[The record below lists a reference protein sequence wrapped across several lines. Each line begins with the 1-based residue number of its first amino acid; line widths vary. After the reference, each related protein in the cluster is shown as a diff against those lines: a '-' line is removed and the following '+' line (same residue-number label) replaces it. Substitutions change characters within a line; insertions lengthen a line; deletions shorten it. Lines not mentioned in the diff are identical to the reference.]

1 MACDIRTSAV
11 LQGSFLIP
19 VLLIISCFHGIY
31 SQSSLPGNPII
42 AGDFEKNEG
51 ELVTLSCT
59 SLGGNPLPSVRWF
72 KGTQLVDPGSS
83 PTGKGD
89 GQYTVGS
96 STVTYNNYTF
106 TVSRSDNLV
115 SYICQVE
122 NSQTTAPLTRVW
134 TINIYVPSEQPI
146 ITGPEPAI
154 TTALNAGSS
163 YKYVCTARNGR
174 PAPAIRWKLGTS
186 LSTAIEFHQGIAE
199 NTTTNSD
206 STLSKTSSLNWVPIT
221 DDNGKNLYC
230 QTDQTTAG
238 SGTTQKS
245 TFVSI
250 VVQQVQRTEIPIL
263 SIGSSSYTVQ
273 VGGTVTLACRILSA
287 TPAITTVFWRKLV
300 NGAYTNIIIDNI
312 RFFGGTV
319 SNANLTITNVVL
331 SDQTSYQCSA
341 SNSAGTGNSGATTLT
356 VSGSVSVRVE
366 RQVTSSI
373 SIILDSTY
381 YAVQV
386 GQSVTLQCTVIAT
399 PFQTSITWEVSRNGQ
414 TQPIDIQGN
423 PQKYGGANLTY
434 PSLILKSTEISDSG
448 SYICSAANA
457 GSSKSSDPMALDI
470 TGSAPLVQIDQ
481 DKYPSTS
488 GNTVTLVCDVYSSLT
503 VTDVYWERTV
513 GGQFT
518 RIDVTANPTKYG
530 GVTISSPSLVV
541 RSVTTGDAGQYRC
554 VAVNIAGTGQDET
567 TLEIQGNLPR
577 VTIEKDSY
585 SVNEGNAVTL
595 ACTVLSSTSTS
606 VVDVSWQT
614 IENGVSST
622 LNVNDPSKYAGA
634 SVSNPSLTIFNADSN
649 DNGQYRCTATNTVG
663 TGESAITTLKVI
675 AKPTFRITQDSYTVN
690 YGSNVTLQV
699 TISSPD
705 APILAI
711 NWQHTTTAGA
721 TNYVLVGNGKY
732 DGATVGS
739 PSLRVLSSTFDDE
752 GTYRCLV
759 TSSAGSTTSGP
770 ISLTVIGNVPSV
782 VIGSGSAVVY
792 GGSVTI
798 TCSISSNPIA
808 QTMYWQKTVG
818 GVSTTMDI
826 ASNPRFQGGTLTNP
840 SLTITSVTLDDRGE
854 YRCFATNIVGTG
866 QSGAAVLDVTGD
878 VPTVTTGSGST
889 VYIGDDA
896 TVTCL
901 VSGTPP
907 ATAVSWQYTT
917 NSNTTT
923 INLSNT
929 AKYSGGSIG
938 TPSLTIFNVSKAD
951 EGSYRCQATNIIGTG
966 QSVTSA
972 FLSVIGSVPVAII
985 GPDIS
990 VTVGDRA
997 TISCSVTGY
1006 PLSTAISWLKIANGV
1021 RTNVDVSQARFSG
1034 GTVSVPSLTITSVET
1049 SDEGDY
1055 QCSATNILGTS
1066 QSGTAYLDVLGSI
1079 PSVQIPSSSYSVAY
1093 GSQIRL
1099 QCVVNSIPPA
1109 TSIEWRKTY
1118 QGVTTTINFGQS
1130 KYSGGTITDPSLR
1143 IFNADLSDEASYV
1156 CSATNIVGTG
1166 SSRDITLSVVVSL
1179 PTVQVGSSTYS
1190 GISGSSV
1197 TLVCSIISSNPS
1209 ATSVKWEKDVNGVR
1223 TDVTTLMASRI
1234 SGGSVNQPS
1243 LTISSLTGSDSGTY
1257 YCSAANAVGTG
1268 ASSAT
1273 TLTVQNRP
1281 TIILPAFTYN
1291 ANFGQDVTLQCNVT
1305 SVSTLTQVTW
1315 RKYINGSPNVLVVSG
1330 SAHYSGGNTIIPS
1343 LTIHTLSFSDSGNY
1357 DCSATNIAGTSTSSQ
1372 MTLNVIGTVPS
1383 VNIQSTTYSVTYGGT
1398 VTLECVVNSSP
1409 FQTSVEWQRIAN
1421 GVSTTIDVTQ
1431 EPRYSGGTV
1440 NSPSLI
1446 ISGAVSGDAGVYVC
1460 SATNDAG
1467 KGVSGQTVLTV
1478 QGSMPSVSIP
1488 QSTYNVNFG
1497 DPITIPCNVTA
1508 VPIATNVSWV
1518 KTSNGVTVTVDLT
1531 SQPSKYSGSTVS
1543 NPNLTISSTDLTDE
1557 GNYVCS
1563 ASNIVGTGSSNAAF
1577 LDVIGDVPSVSVSQT
1592 SYSIFVGSSVTMNCF
1607 VSGNPAVSFVYWS
1620 VTRNGFTQTAQDARY
1635 SNGNVNNPSLTISNA
1650 RQSDSGVFVCV
1661 AQNSAGT
1668 TNSSAISLTV
1678 SGTTP
1683 NVQIAQASYSVNLGG
1698 AVELVCIVSADPPVS
1713 SIAWTR
1719 TVNGVTTTVNIGSLA
1734 RYTGGTVSNPS
1745 LTILNAQVSDE
1756 GSYVCSAQ
1764 SSAGTG
1770 QSGSTTLSVVGSI
1783 PLVTIPQSA
1792 YTVNQGSSIVIPCSV
1807 TSDLGVNSVSWQR
1820 SRNSLMENLDI
1831 ASVARYS
1838 GGTVATPSL
1847 TISNAQLED
1856 EGNYRCLASNTVGS
1870 GQSGLA
1876 FLDVVGNIP
1885 SVTVPQSIYSVQNS
1899 DPVTLTCVVSANP
1912 SATSVT
1918 WYRVTNS
1925 GLEPIVVG
1933 SSSKYS
1939 GGSVATPSLTLSSA
1953 VDSDQGTYRCTA
1965 TNTAG
1970 TGSSANVVLN
1980 VEGSLPSVSI
1990 PLSSYS
1996 VNFGD
2001 SVTIPCSV
2009 SANPSATGVFWE
2021 RVSQSGVPSTISL
2034 VPSKYSGGTLLSP
2047 DLVISNTDTTDQGF
2061 YRCLATNSV
2070 GTSTSDS
2077 AFLAV
2082 IGSTPTVTMGQSSYS
2097 VFTNGDVTLS
2107 CSVSANP
2114 SATISWTFTSNT
2126 GGVTQ
2131 ITTSSSKYSLS
2142 SSTTAS
2148 SLTVRSANSNDQ
2160 GSYVCSATNSVGTG
2174 QATAT
2179 LVVSG
2184 SLPTLTLQ
2192 STHSAITGN
2201 DIVMTC
2207 SVSANPAVSS
2217 VSWQFQSSSSFV
2229 FTTITSSSKYSISS
2243 TTGTSS
2249 LTVRSVA
2256 SSDNGQY
2263 RCQATN
2269 QVGTSQSTTTLTV
2282 SGSVPT
2288 VNIPQ
2293 NSYSSVTGQDVQIP
2307 CSVSANPSASIS
2319 WTFTSTTQSQ
2329 TSITSS
2335 TSKYTFNPS
2344 STDGTLRVRAT
2355 SSSDSGTYRCQA
2367 TNAVG
2372 TSSDSATLSV
2382 TGTPPSVNF
2391 GSSTYSVVTGQS
2403 TQLSC
2408 FVSATPS
2415 ATAIT
2420 WTFQSNTGG
2429 GTVTIT
2435 SSSSGYSLSTASSFT
2450 QSTLTVLSAQSGNGG
2465 TYTCTATNLVGTRS
2479 ASASLSVSGS
2489 LPSVNIPN
2497 NIYSSTTGQDVSIPC
2512 SVSASPSAT
2521 ISWIF
2526 ISNSQSQITISSSS
2540 SKYTFNP
2547 TSTDGTLTVRA
2558 TSSSDSG
2565 TYRCQATNAVGTSS
2579 DTATLSVTGSV
2590 PSVNFGSSTYTV
2602 VTGQS
2607 TQLSCFVSATPS
2619 ATAITWTF
2627 QSNTGGGTV
2636 TITSS
2641 SSGYSLSTTSSFTQ
2655 STLTVLSAQSGNGGT
2670 YTCTATNLVGTRS
2683 ASASLSVSGSLPSVT
2698 IPNNL
2703 YTAITGQDVSI
2714 PCSVSASPSAT
2725 VSWIF
2730 ISNSQSQITISSSSS
2745 KYTFNPTST
2754 DGTLTV
2760 RATSS
2765 SDSGTY
2771 RCQATNAVGTSSDT
2785 ATLSVSGS
2793 LPTVTITQSSYS
2805 VITGSNQQISCFV
2818 NANPTATSITWTFR
2832 SSTSG
2837 STVTIT
2843 SSTSGY
2849 SIVTSSTSQS
2859 TLTVLAADNNDEGT
2873 YTCQATNQV
2882 GNGSDSAFLDVT
2894 GSLPSVNI
2902 QQNTYSS
2909 VSGQDVTISCVVTA
2923 NPSATISWTFIS
2935 TGNSQT
2941 QITTSTAKYSLT
2953 TSSAGS
2959 TLVIRTSNSGDSGT
2973 YRCSATNSVG
2983 SNADTATLTV
2993 SGSLPVVNIPST
3005 IYTAVTGQDA
3015 TIPCSVSANPAV
3027 TSFSWTFISSSN
3039 SQTMITQSTSKYT
3052 LSTASSNLTIIV
3064 RSTTSAD
3071 SGTYRCSATNAE
3083 GTASDQTSLSISGS
3097 RPVVDIA
3104 QNSYTAITGNNV
3116 VIPCTVSASPAATS
3130 VSWTFTSGSGSE
3142 TTISTSSAKY
3152 TVSNSVNFPQLTILS
3167 VVPSDSG
3174 TYRCS
3179 ATNVVGTNFDTTSLS
3194 VTGSRPVV
3202 TIASSNYNVVIG
3214 NSITL
3219 PCTISASPSV
3229 TATSWLFTSNSNTQI
3244 QITASNVKYTV
3255 SSAGGFYNLTVNSAT
3270 SSDAGVYECRATN
3283 AINTST
3289 DSARLDVSGSIPVVT
3304 LPVISYQ
3311 QTYGQNVTI
3320 QCSVTATPAITS
3332 VLWQRLV
3339 NGNYVDIT
3347 TQSSTKYY
3355 GGTLTN
3361 YALTITNLVFTDN
3374 GEYRC
3379 TATNQV
3385 GRGVSANRANLQ
3397 VLGTKPSVVAP
3408 HNSYTAVIGT
3418 NVSLACVVS
3427 VTTTDPPVLSV
3438 DWKKATPSGAGVINV
3453 SGSPKYSGS
3462 TTASPSL
3469 FIQNLDIHDNGN
3481 YSCLAT
3487 NAAGTSESDPMV
3499 LTVTG
3504 SAPTPNIPLTTY
3516 SVLIGNNVEIPC
3528 SVSATPAVTSV
3539 QWQFTSNSGNTITIT
3554 QSTSKYTVGSDM
3566 SAPNLTVNSA
3576 ALSDAGS
3583 YACSATNIVGTGS
3596 DTATLTI
3603 TGIIPNVTIPDTS
3616 LSVQKRQNIT
3626 ITCNITDALPKET
3639 SVLWEFRANQ
3649 GDSGTIIS
3657 IDANPTKYLGGSVA
3671 VPSLTILSVAAADE
3685 GYYTCVASNVFGEG
3699 RSELAFLE
3707 ATGNAATV
3715 TVSPASQAVIQKN
3728 TATITCTINNANPAV
3743 IEVTWEKVSS
3753 GVTTPVTV
3761 TGRFNGSTPAF
3772 PDLVI
3777 SDLQP
3782 SDAGTYYCSARNAI
3796 GTTKSSLGSVLQVT
3810 GAMPSNVQISGS
3822 TSRTVTL
3829 GGSLTL
3835 QCSALGD
3842 PSPTLTWFF
3851 RSSNANAVQVG
3862 TGTTYGITNAQRTN
3876 GGTYICRAT
3885 NSLGSLDSNGVNVD
3899 VQYAPL
3905 DVRTEAQKQ
3914 VSATVGSTVTLVC
3927 EVDSN
3932 PSASYQWYRS
3942 NVQVSSQK
3950 EYTFSLSS
3958 LALLGS
3964 YTCRASNSLGTQDL
3978 RFTVSQA
3985 VSGNTGAS
3993 TVSTG
3998 LSTGE
4003 IAAIVLAVLLLL
4015 ILIIIIIICCLTH
4028 GACGVICGKKQDV
4041 KGRVEPTKEKEVYR
4055 ETQKEVII
4063 PRFHEESIK
4072 GKSYRAPARA
4082 GSYRSFPPHA
4092 AKYRQPSA
4100 VSRKDV
4106 DVRVQNGGF
4115 RRENDYEIVRYE
4127 TVPAAPPISTQYIT
4141 ESPRPHHLPALSYT
4155 YEDVEKKRKKR
4166 RKKKKHHHRR
4176 HHGDTEEVV
4185 VETVRSASPVRI
4197 VHEPVE
4203 EVEVVRSASPTRYV
4217 TEEGN
4222 DMVVER
4228 VVRSRSASPTRII
4241 RTEAEHPT
4249 VVERVIRAPSPSRV
4263 YRQEIDEP
4271 VIIET
4276 RRSSSR
4282 SPQRYRQ
4289 ENDEEMIIEQRRS
4302 PSTRRRHEEN
4312 YITEERYST
4321 GDDGDLRAV
4330 NGVVY
4335 REAPSRHS
4343 GGQYTT
4349 HSSSERRSR
4358 SRSGR
4363 RDRGSDDDLE
4373 VVYGKEYV
4381 VER

>member
-1 MACDIRTSAV
+1 MACDIRTLAV

-19 VLLIISCFHGIY
+19 VLFIISCFHGIY
-31 SQSSLPGNPII
+31 SQSSGLPGNPLI
-42 AGDFEKNEG
+42 AGEFEKNEG

-72 KGTQLVDPGSS
+72 KGTQLVDAGSS
-83 PTGKGD
+83 PTGYGD

-115 SYICQVE
+115 NYVCQVE

-134 TINIYVPSEQPI
+134 TISIYVPSEQPI

-154 TTALNAGSS
+154 TTALNAGST

-174 PAPAIRWKLGTS
+174 PAPVIRWKLGTS

-206 STLSKTSSLNWVPIT
+206 STLSKTSSLSWVPIT

-250 VVQQVQRTEIPIL
+250 VVQQIPIL

-273 VGGTVTLACRILSA
+273 VGGTVTLACSVLSA

-300 NGAYTNIIIDNI
+300 NGAYTNINIDNI

-356 VSGSVSVRVE
+356 VS
-366 RQVTSSI
+366 
-373 SIILDSTY
+373 
-381 YAVQV
+381 
-386 GQSVTLQCTVIAT
+386 
-399 PFQTSITWEVSRNGQ
+399 
-414 TQPIDIQGN
+414 
-423 PQKYGGANLTY
+423 
-434 PSLILKSTEISDSG
+434 
-448 SYICSAANA
+448 
-457 GSSKSSDPMALDI
+457 
-470 TGSAPLVQIDQ
+470 GSAPLVQIDQ

-585 SVNEGNAVTL
+585 SVNEGNTVTL

-606 VVDVSWQT
+606 VVNVSWQT

-818 GVSTTMDI
+818 GVSTTLDI

-866 QSGAAVLDVTGD
+866 QSGAAVLEVTGD

-896 TVTCL
+896 TITCL

-929 AKYSGGSIG
+929 AKYSGGSIR

-1021 RTNVDVSQARFSG
+1021 RTNVDVSQARVSG

-1156 CSATNIVGTG
+1156 CSATNIVGSG

-1223 TDVTTLMASRI
+1223 TDVTTVMASRI

-1478 QGSMPSVSIP
+1478 QGNLPQVRIAQSQYSILYGGSVYMECTVENAVPPVTSLRWYKGPTQNNFNSSVDVTASRFSGGTRDNPSLNITNALPLDEGYYACNATNLVGSAFASTFLDVYGDFPSITLLNTSYSVMVGSSVTIACDYSSSPAPNSITWQRIQNAHSTIINVLDSRYGGGTVITPYLTIHATLLSDAGVYTCSVTNQVGTSTSNPIFLFVNGSMPSVSIP

-1620 VTRNGFTQTAQDARY
+1620 VTRNGFTQTAQDVRY

-1678 SGTTP
+1678 S
-1683 NVQIAQASYSVNLGG
+1683 
-1698 AVELVCIVSADPPVS
+1698 
-1713 SIAWTR
+1713 
-1719 TVNGVTTTVNIGSLA
+1719 
-1734 RYTGGTVSNPS
+1734 
-1745 LTILNAQVSDE
+1745 
-1756 GSYVCSAQ
+1756 
-1764 SSAGTG
+1764 
-1770 QSGSTTLSVVGSI
+1770 
-1783 PLVTIPQSA
+1783 
-1792 YTVNQGSSIVIPCSV
+1792 
-1807 TSDLGVNSVSWQR
+1807 
-1820 SRNSLMENLDI
+1820 
-1831 ASVARYS
+1831 
-1838 GGTVATPSL
+1838 
-1847 TISNAQLED
+1847 
-1856 EGNYRCLASNTVGS
+1856 
-1870 GQSGLA
+1870 
-1876 FLDVVGNIP
+1876 
-1885 SVTVPQSIYSVQNS
+1885 
-1899 DPVTLTCVVSANP
+1899 
-1912 SATSVT
+1912 
-1918 WYRVTNS
+1918 
-1925 GLEPIVVG
+1925 
-1933 SSSKYS
+1933 
-1939 GGSVATPSLTLSSA
+1939 
-1953 VDSDQGTYRCTA
+1953 
-1965 TNTAG
+1965 
-1970 TGSSANVVLN
+1970 
-1980 VEGSLPSVSI
+1980 
-1990 PLSSYS
+1990 
-1996 VNFGD
+1996 
-2001 SVTIPCSV
+2001 
-2009 SANPSATGVFWE
+2009 
-2021 RVSQSGVPSTISL
+2021 
-2034 VPSKYSGGTLLSP
+2034 
-2047 DLVISNTDTTDQGF
+2047 
-2061 YRCLATNSV
+2061 
-2070 GTSTSDS
+2070 
-2077 AFLAV
+2077 
-2082 IGSTPTVTMGQSSYS
+2082 GSTPTVTMGQSSYS

-2217 VSWQFQSSSSFV
+2217 VSWQFQSSSSFS

-2435 SSSSGYSLSTASSFT
+2435 SSSSGYSLSTSSSFT
-2450 QSTLTVLSAQSGNGG
+2450 QSTLTVLSAQNGNGG

-2521 ISWIF
+2521 ISWTF

-2725 VSWIF
+2725 ISWIF

-2894 GSLPSVNI
+2894 GS
-2902 QQNTYSS
+2902 
-2909 VSGQDVTISCVVTA
+2909 
-2923 NPSATISWTFIS
+2923 
-2935 TGNSQT
+2935 
-2941 QITTSTAKYSLT
+2941 
-2953 TSSAGS
+2953 
-2959 TLVIRTSNSGDSGT
+2959 
-2973 YRCSATNSVG
+2973 
-2983 SNADTATLTV
+2983 
-2993 SGSLPVVNIPST
+2993 
-3005 IYTAVTGQDA
+3005 
-3015 TIPCSVSANPAV
+3015 
-3027 TSFSWTFISSSN
+3027 
-3039 SQTMITQSTSKYT
+3039 
-3052 LSTASSNLTIIV
+3052 
-3064 RSTTSAD
+3064 
-3071 SGTYRCSATNAE
+3071 
-3083 GTASDQTSLSISGS
+3083 
-3097 RPVVDIA
+3097 
-3104 QNSYTAITGNNV
+3104 
-3116 VIPCTVSASPAATS
+3116 
-3130 VSWTFTSGSGSE
+3130 
-3142 TTISTSSAKY
+3142 
-3152 TVSNSVNFPQLTILS
+3152 
-3167 VVPSDSG
+3167 
-3174 TYRCS
+3174 
-3179 ATNVVGTNFDTTSLS
+3179 
-3194 VTGSRPVV
+3194 
-3202 TIASSNYNVVIG
+3202 
-3214 NSITL
+3214 
-3219 PCTISASPSV
+3219 
-3229 TATSWLFTSNSNTQI
+3229 
-3244 QITASNVKYTV
+3244 
-3255 SSAGGFYNLTVNSAT
+3255 
-3270 SSDAGVYECRATN
+3270 
-3283 AINTST
+3283 
-3289 DSARLDVSGSIPVVT
+3289 IPVVT

-3385 GRGVSANRANLQ
+3385 GRGISANRASLQ

-3487 NAAGTSESDPMV
+3487 NAAGTSESNPMV

-3796 GTTKSSLGSVLQVT
+3796 GTIKSSPGSVLQVT
-3810 GAMPSNVQISGS
+3810 GAVPSNVQISGS

-3914 VSATVGSTVTLVC
+3914 VSASVGSTVTLVC

-3993 TVSTG
+3993 TVSSG

-4228 VVRSRSASPTRII
+4228 VIRSRSASPTRII

-4249 VVERVIRAPSPSRV
+4249 QVVERVIRAPSPSRV

-4271 VIIET
+4271 VDYPPSPHRRRYGYYDDERIIET

-4289 ENDEEMIIEQRRS
+4289 ENEEEMIIEQRRS

-4349 HSSSERRSR
+4349 HSSGERRSR

>member
-1678 SGTTP
+1678 S
-1683 NVQIAQASYSVNLGG
+1683 
-1698 AVELVCIVSADPPVS
+1698 
-1713 SIAWTR
+1713 
-1719 TVNGVTTTVNIGSLA
+1719 
-1734 RYTGGTVSNPS
+1734 
-1745 LTILNAQVSDE
+1745 
-1756 GSYVCSAQ
+1756 
-1764 SSAGTG
+1764 
-1770 QSGSTTLSVVGSI
+1770 
-1783 PLVTIPQSA
+1783 
-1792 YTVNQGSSIVIPCSV
+1792 
-1807 TSDLGVNSVSWQR
+1807 
-1820 SRNSLMENLDI
+1820 
-1831 ASVARYS
+1831 
-1838 GGTVATPSL
+1838 
-1847 TISNAQLED
+1847 
-1856 EGNYRCLASNTVGS
+1856 
-1870 GQSGLA
+1870 
-1876 FLDVVGNIP
+1876 
-1885 SVTVPQSIYSVQNS
+1885 
-1899 DPVTLTCVVSANP
+1899 
-1912 SATSVT
+1912 
-1918 WYRVTNS
+1918 
-1925 GLEPIVVG
+1925 
-1933 SSSKYS
+1933 
-1939 GGSVATPSLTLSSA
+1939 
-1953 VDSDQGTYRCTA
+1953 
-1965 TNTAG
+1965 
-1970 TGSSANVVLN
+1970 
-1980 VEGSLPSVSI
+1980 
-1990 PLSSYS
+1990 
-1996 VNFGD
+1996 
-2001 SVTIPCSV
+2001 
-2009 SANPSATGVFWE
+2009 
-2021 RVSQSGVPSTISL
+2021 
-2034 VPSKYSGGTLLSP
+2034 
-2047 DLVISNTDTTDQGF
+2047 
-2061 YRCLATNSV
+2061 
-2070 GTSTSDS
+2070 
-2077 AFLAV
+2077 
-2082 IGSTPTVTMGQSSYS
+2082 GSTPTVTMGQSSYS

-4249 VVERVIRAPSPSRV
+4249 QVVERVIRAPSPSRV

-4271 VIIET
+4271 VDYPPSPDRRRYGYYDDERIIET

>member
-1 MACDIRTSAV
+1 MACDIRTLAV

-19 VLLIISCFHGIY
+19 VLFIISCFHGIY
-31 SQSSLPGNPII
+31 SQSSGLPGNPLI
-42 AGDFEKNEG
+42 AGEFEKNEG

-72 KGTQLVDPGSS
+72 KGTQLVDAGSS
-83 PTGKGD
+83 PTGYGD

-115 SYICQVE
+115 NYVCQVE

-134 TINIYVPSEQPI
+134 TISIYVPSEQPI

-154 TTALNAGSS
+154 TTALNAGST

-174 PAPAIRWKLGTS
+174 PAPVIRWKLGTS

-206 STLSKTSSLNWVPIT
+206 STLSKTSSLSWVPIT

-250 VVQQVQRTEIPIL
+250 VVQQIPIL

-273 VGGTVTLACRILSA
+273 VGGTVTLACSVLSA

-300 NGAYTNIIIDNI
+300 NGAYTNINIDNI

-356 VSGSVSVRVE
+356 VS
-366 RQVTSSI
+366 
-373 SIILDSTY
+373 
-381 YAVQV
+381 
-386 GQSVTLQCTVIAT
+386 
-399 PFQTSITWEVSRNGQ
+399 
-414 TQPIDIQGN
+414 
-423 PQKYGGANLTY
+423 
-434 PSLILKSTEISDSG
+434 
-448 SYICSAANA
+448 
-457 GSSKSSDPMALDI
+457 
-470 TGSAPLVQIDQ
+470 GSAPLVQIDQ

-585 SVNEGNAVTL
+585 SVNEGNTVTL

-606 VVDVSWQT
+606 VVNVSWQT

-818 GVSTTMDI
+818 GVSTTLDI

-866 QSGAAVLDVTGD
+866 QSGAAVLEVTGD

-896 TVTCL
+896 TITCL

-929 AKYSGGSIG
+929 AKYSGGSIR

-1021 RTNVDVSQARFSG
+1021 RTNVDVSQARVSG

-1156 CSATNIVGTG
+1156 CSATNIVGSG

-1223 TDVTTLMASRI
+1223 TDVTTVMASRI

-1478 QGSMPSVSIP
+1478 QGNLPQVRIAQSQYSILYGGSVYMECTVENAVPPVTSLRWYKGPTQNNFNSSVDVTASRFSGGTRDNPSLNITNALPLDEGYYACNATNLVGSAFASTFLDVYGDFPSITLLNTSYSVMVGSSVTIACDYSSSPAPNSITWQRIQNAHSTIINVLDSRYGGGTVITPYLTIHATLLSDAGVYTCSVTNQVGTSTSNPIFLFVNGSMPSVSIP

-1620 VTRNGFTQTAQDARY
+1620 VTRNGFTQTAQDVRY

-1678 SGTTP
+1678 S
-1683 NVQIAQASYSVNLGG
+1683 
-1698 AVELVCIVSADPPVS
+1698 
-1713 SIAWTR
+1713 
-1719 TVNGVTTTVNIGSLA
+1719 
-1734 RYTGGTVSNPS
+1734 
-1745 LTILNAQVSDE
+1745 
-1756 GSYVCSAQ
+1756 
-1764 SSAGTG
+1764 
-1770 QSGSTTLSVVGSI
+1770 
-1783 PLVTIPQSA
+1783 
-1792 YTVNQGSSIVIPCSV
+1792 
-1807 TSDLGVNSVSWQR
+1807 
-1820 SRNSLMENLDI
+1820 
-1831 ASVARYS
+1831 
-1838 GGTVATPSL
+1838 
-1847 TISNAQLED
+1847 
-1856 EGNYRCLASNTVGS
+1856 
-1870 GQSGLA
+1870 
-1876 FLDVVGNIP
+1876 
-1885 SVTVPQSIYSVQNS
+1885 
-1899 DPVTLTCVVSANP
+1899 
-1912 SATSVT
+1912 
-1918 WYRVTNS
+1918 
-1925 GLEPIVVG
+1925 
-1933 SSSKYS
+1933 
-1939 GGSVATPSLTLSSA
+1939 
-1953 VDSDQGTYRCTA
+1953 
-1965 TNTAG
+1965 
-1970 TGSSANVVLN
+1970 
-1980 VEGSLPSVSI
+1980 
-1990 PLSSYS
+1990 
-1996 VNFGD
+1996 
-2001 SVTIPCSV
+2001 
-2009 SANPSATGVFWE
+2009 
-2021 RVSQSGVPSTISL
+2021 
-2034 VPSKYSGGTLLSP
+2034 
-2047 DLVISNTDTTDQGF
+2047 
-2061 YRCLATNSV
+2061 
-2070 GTSTSDS
+2070 
-2077 AFLAV
+2077 
-2082 IGSTPTVTMGQSSYS
+2082 GSTPTVTMGQSSYS

-2217 VSWQFQSSSSFV
+2217 VSWQFQSSSSFS

-2435 SSSSGYSLSTASSFT
+2435 SSSSGYSLSTSSSFT
-2450 QSTLTVLSAQSGNGG
+2450 QSTLTVLSAQNGNGG

-2521 ISWIF
+2521 ISWTF

-2725 VSWIF
+2725 ISWIF

-2959 TLVIRTSNSGDSGT
+2959 TLVIRTSNSADSGT

-3202 TIASSNYNVVIG
+3202 TIPSSNYNVVIG

-3283 AINTST
+3283 AIDTST

-3385 GRGVSANRANLQ
+3385 GRGISANRASLQ

-3487 NAAGTSESDPMV
+3487 NAAGTSESNPMV

-3796 GTTKSSLGSVLQVT
+3796 GTIKSSPGSVLQVT
-3810 GAMPSNVQISGS
+3810 GAVPSNVQISGS

-3914 VSATVGSTVTLVC
+3914 VSASVGSTVTLVC

-3993 TVSTG
+3993 TVSSG

-4228 VVRSRSASPTRII
+4228 VIRSRSASPTRII

-4271 VIIET
+4271 VDYPPSPHRRRYGYYDDERIIET

-4289 ENDEEMIIEQRRS
+4289 ENEEEMIIEQRRS

-4349 HSSSERRSR
+4349 HSSGERRSR

>member
-1 MACDIRTSAV
+1 MACDIRTLAV

-19 VLLIISCFHGIY
+19 VLFIISCFHGIY
-31 SQSSLPGNPII
+31 SQSSGLPGNPLI
-42 AGDFEKNEG
+42 AGEFEKNEG

-72 KGTQLVDPGSS
+72 KGTQLVDAGSS
-83 PTGKGD
+83 PTGYGD

-115 SYICQVE
+115 NYVCQVE

-134 TINIYVPSEQPI
+134 TISIYVPSEQPI

-154 TTALNAGSS
+154 TTALNAGST

-174 PAPAIRWKLGTS
+174 PAPVIRWKLGTS

-206 STLSKTSSLNWVPIT
+206 STLSKTSSLSWVPIT

-250 VVQQVQRTEIPIL
+250 VVQQIPIL

-273 VGGTVTLACRILSA
+273 VGGTVTLACSVLSA

-300 NGAYTNIIIDNI
+300 NGAYTNINIDNI

-356 VSGSVSVRVE
+356 VS
-366 RQVTSSI
+366 
-373 SIILDSTY
+373 
-381 YAVQV
+381 
-386 GQSVTLQCTVIAT
+386 
-399 PFQTSITWEVSRNGQ
+399 
-414 TQPIDIQGN
+414 
-423 PQKYGGANLTY
+423 
-434 PSLILKSTEISDSG
+434 
-448 SYICSAANA
+448 
-457 GSSKSSDPMALDI
+457 
-470 TGSAPLVQIDQ
+470 GSAPLVQIDQ

-585 SVNEGNAVTL
+585 SVNEGNTVTL

-606 VVDVSWQT
+606 VVNVSWQT

-818 GVSTTMDI
+818 GVSTTLDI

-866 QSGAAVLDVTGD
+866 QSGAAVLEVTGD

-896 TVTCL
+896 TITCL

-929 AKYSGGSIG
+929 AKYSGGSIR

-1021 RTNVDVSQARFSG
+1021 RTNVDVSQARVSG

-1156 CSATNIVGTG
+1156 CSATNIVGSG

-1223 TDVTTLMASRI
+1223 TDVTTVMASRI

-1478 QGSMPSVSIP
+1478 QGNLPQVRIAQSQYSILYGGSVYMECTVENAVPPVTSLRWYKGPTQNNFNSSVDVTASRFSGGTRDNPSLNITNALPLDEGYYACNATNLVGSAFASTFLDVYGDFPSITLLNTSYSVMVGSSVTIACDYSSSPAPNSITWQRIQNAHSTIINVLDSRYGGGTVITPYLTIHATLLSDAGVYTCSVTNQVGTSTSNPIFLFVNGSMPSVSIP

-1620 VTRNGFTQTAQDARY
+1620 VTRNGFTQTAQDVRY

-1678 SGTTP
+1678 S
-1683 NVQIAQASYSVNLGG
+1683 
-1698 AVELVCIVSADPPVS
+1698 
-1713 SIAWTR
+1713 
-1719 TVNGVTTTVNIGSLA
+1719 
-1734 RYTGGTVSNPS
+1734 
-1745 LTILNAQVSDE
+1745 
-1756 GSYVCSAQ
+1756 
-1764 SSAGTG
+1764 
-1770 QSGSTTLSVVGSI
+1770 
-1783 PLVTIPQSA
+1783 
-1792 YTVNQGSSIVIPCSV
+1792 
-1807 TSDLGVNSVSWQR
+1807 
-1820 SRNSLMENLDI
+1820 
-1831 ASVARYS
+1831 
-1838 GGTVATPSL
+1838 
-1847 TISNAQLED
+1847 
-1856 EGNYRCLASNTVGS
+1856 
-1870 GQSGLA
+1870 
-1876 FLDVVGNIP
+1876 
-1885 SVTVPQSIYSVQNS
+1885 
-1899 DPVTLTCVVSANP
+1899 
-1912 SATSVT
+1912 
-1918 WYRVTNS
+1918 
-1925 GLEPIVVG
+1925 
-1933 SSSKYS
+1933 
-1939 GGSVATPSLTLSSA
+1939 
-1953 VDSDQGTYRCTA
+1953 
-1965 TNTAG
+1965 
-1970 TGSSANVVLN
+1970 
-1980 VEGSLPSVSI
+1980 
-1990 PLSSYS
+1990 
-1996 VNFGD
+1996 
-2001 SVTIPCSV
+2001 
-2009 SANPSATGVFWE
+2009 
-2021 RVSQSGVPSTISL
+2021 
-2034 VPSKYSGGTLLSP
+2034 
-2047 DLVISNTDTTDQGF
+2047 
-2061 YRCLATNSV
+2061 
-2070 GTSTSDS
+2070 
-2077 AFLAV
+2077 
-2082 IGSTPTVTMGQSSYS
+2082 GSTPTVTMGQSSYS

-2217 VSWQFQSSSSFV
+2217 VSWQFQSSSSFS

-2435 SSSSGYSLSTASSFT
+2435 SSSSGYSLSTSSSFT
-2450 QSTLTVLSAQSGNGG
+2450 QSTLTVLSAQNGNGG

-2521 ISWIF
+2521 ISWTF

-2725 VSWIF
+2725 ISWIF

-2959 TLVIRTSNSGDSGT
+2959 TLVIRTSNSADSGT

-3202 TIASSNYNVVIG
+3202 TIPSSNYNVVIG

-3283 AINTST
+3283 AIDTST

-3385 GRGVSANRANLQ
+3385 GRGISANRASLQ

-3487 NAAGTSESDPMV
+3487 NAAGTSESNPMV

-3796 GTTKSSLGSVLQVT
+3796 GTIKSSPGSVLQVT
-3810 GAMPSNVQISGS
+3810 GAVPSNVQISGS

-3914 VSATVGSTVTLVC
+3914 VSASVGSTVTLVC

-3993 TVSTG
+3993 TVSSG

-4228 VVRSRSASPTRII
+4228 VIRSRSASPTRII

-4249 VVERVIRAPSPSRV
+4249 QVVERVIRAPSPSRV

-4289 ENDEEMIIEQRRS
+4289 ENEEEMIIEQRRS

-4349 HSSSERRSR
+4349 HSSGERRSR

>member
-1 MACDIRTSAV
+1 MACDIRTLAV

-19 VLLIISCFHGIY
+19 VLFIISCFHGIY
-31 SQSSLPGNPII
+31 SQSSGLPGNPLI
-42 AGDFEKNEG
+42 AGEFEKNEG

-72 KGTQLVDPGSS
+72 KGTQLVDAGSS
-83 PTGKGD
+83 PTGYGD

-115 SYICQVE
+115 NYVCQVE

-134 TINIYVPSEQPI
+134 TISIYVPSEQPI

-154 TTALNAGSS
+154 TTALNAGST

-174 PAPAIRWKLGTS
+174 PAPVIRWKLGTS

-206 STLSKTSSLNWVPIT
+206 STLSKTSSLSWVPIT

-250 VVQQVQRTEIPIL
+250 VVQQIPIL

-273 VGGTVTLACRILSA
+273 VGGTVTLACSVLSA

-300 NGAYTNIIIDNI
+300 NGAYTNINIDNI

-356 VSGSVSVRVE
+356 VS
-366 RQVTSSI
+366 
-373 SIILDSTY
+373 
-381 YAVQV
+381 
-386 GQSVTLQCTVIAT
+386 
-399 PFQTSITWEVSRNGQ
+399 
-414 TQPIDIQGN
+414 
-423 PQKYGGANLTY
+423 
-434 PSLILKSTEISDSG
+434 
-448 SYICSAANA
+448 
-457 GSSKSSDPMALDI
+457 
-470 TGSAPLVQIDQ
+470 GSAPLVQIDQ

-585 SVNEGNAVTL
+585 SVNEGNTVTL

-606 VVDVSWQT
+606 VVNVSWQT

-818 GVSTTMDI
+818 GVSTTLDI

-866 QSGAAVLDVTGD
+866 QSGAAVLEVTGD

-896 TVTCL
+896 TITCL

-929 AKYSGGSIG
+929 AKYSGGSIR

-1021 RTNVDVSQARFSG
+1021 RTNVDVSQARVSG

-1156 CSATNIVGTG
+1156 CSATNIVGSG

-1223 TDVTTLMASRI
+1223 TDVTTVMASRI

-1478 QGSMPSVSIP
+1478 QG
-1488 QSTYNVNFG
+1488 N
-1497 DPITIPCNVTA
+1497 
-1508 VPIATNVSWV
+1508 
-1518 KTSNGVTVTVDLT
+1518 
-1531 SQPSKYSGSTVS
+1531 
-1543 NPNLTISSTDLTDE
+1543 
-1557 GNYVCS
+1557 
-1563 ASNIVGTGSSNAAF
+1563 
-1577 LDVIGDVPSVSVSQT
+1577 VPSVSVSQT

-1620 VTRNGFTQTAQDARY
+1620 VTRNGFTQTAQDVRY

-1678 SGTTP
+1678 S
-1683 NVQIAQASYSVNLGG
+1683 
-1698 AVELVCIVSADPPVS
+1698 
-1713 SIAWTR
+1713 
-1719 TVNGVTTTVNIGSLA
+1719 
-1734 RYTGGTVSNPS
+1734 
-1745 LTILNAQVSDE
+1745 
-1756 GSYVCSAQ
+1756 
-1764 SSAGTG
+1764 
-1770 QSGSTTLSVVGSI
+1770 
-1783 PLVTIPQSA
+1783 
-1792 YTVNQGSSIVIPCSV
+1792 
-1807 TSDLGVNSVSWQR
+1807 
-1820 SRNSLMENLDI
+1820 
-1831 ASVARYS
+1831 
-1838 GGTVATPSL
+1838 
-1847 TISNAQLED
+1847 
-1856 EGNYRCLASNTVGS
+1856 
-1870 GQSGLA
+1870 
-1876 FLDVVGNIP
+1876 
-1885 SVTVPQSIYSVQNS
+1885 
-1899 DPVTLTCVVSANP
+1899 
-1912 SATSVT
+1912 
-1918 WYRVTNS
+1918 
-1925 GLEPIVVG
+1925 
-1933 SSSKYS
+1933 
-1939 GGSVATPSLTLSSA
+1939 
-1953 VDSDQGTYRCTA
+1953 
-1965 TNTAG
+1965 
-1970 TGSSANVVLN
+1970 
-1980 VEGSLPSVSI
+1980 
-1990 PLSSYS
+1990 
-1996 VNFGD
+1996 
-2001 SVTIPCSV
+2001 
-2009 SANPSATGVFWE
+2009 
-2021 RVSQSGVPSTISL
+2021 
-2034 VPSKYSGGTLLSP
+2034 
-2047 DLVISNTDTTDQGF
+2047 
-2061 YRCLATNSV
+2061 
-2070 GTSTSDS
+2070 
-2077 AFLAV
+2077 
-2082 IGSTPTVTMGQSSYS
+2082 GSTPTVTMGQSSYS

-2217 VSWQFQSSSSFV
+2217 VSWQFQSSSSFS

-2435 SSSSGYSLSTASSFT
+2435 SSSSGYSLSTSSSFT
-2450 QSTLTVLSAQSGNGG
+2450 QSTLTVLSAQNGNGG

-2521 ISWIF
+2521 ISWTF

-2725 VSWIF
+2725 ISWIF

-2959 TLVIRTSNSGDSGT
+2959 TLVIRTSNSADSGT

-3202 TIASSNYNVVIG
+3202 TIPSSNYNVVIG

-3283 AINTST
+3283 AIDTST

-3385 GRGVSANRANLQ
+3385 GRGISANRASLQ

-3487 NAAGTSESDPMV
+3487 NAAGTSESNPMV

-3796 GTTKSSLGSVLQVT
+3796 GTIKSSPGSVLQVT
-3810 GAMPSNVQISGS
+3810 GAVPSNVQISGS

-3914 VSATVGSTVTLVC
+3914 VSASVGSTVTLVC

-3993 TVSTG
+3993 TVSSG

-4228 VVRSRSASPTRII
+4228 VIRSRSASPTRII

-4249 VVERVIRAPSPSRV
+4249 QVVERVIRAPSPSRV

-4271 VIIET
+4271 VDYPPSPHRRRYGYYDDERIIET

-4289 ENDEEMIIEQRRS
+4289 ENEEEMIIEQRRS

-4349 HSSSERRSR
+4349 HSSGERRSR

>member
-1 MACDIRTSAV
+1 MACDIRTLAV

-19 VLLIISCFHGIY
+19 VLFIISCFHGIY
-31 SQSSLPGNPII
+31 SQSSGLPGNPLI
-42 AGDFEKNEG
+42 AGEFEKNEG

-72 KGTQLVDPGSS
+72 KGTQLVDAGSS
-83 PTGKGD
+83 PTGYGD

-115 SYICQVE
+115 NYVCQVE

-134 TINIYVPSEQPI
+134 TISIYVPSEQPI

-154 TTALNAGSS
+154 TTALNAGST

-174 PAPAIRWKLGTS
+174 PAPVIRWKLGTS

-206 STLSKTSSLNWVPIT
+206 STLSKTSSLSWVPIT

-250 VVQQVQRTEIPIL
+250 VVQQIPIL

-273 VGGTVTLACRILSA
+273 VGGTVTLACSVLSA

-300 NGAYTNIIIDNI
+300 NGAYTNINIDNI

-356 VSGSVSVRVE
+356 VS
-366 RQVTSSI
+366 
-373 SIILDSTY
+373 
-381 YAVQV
+381 
-386 GQSVTLQCTVIAT
+386 
-399 PFQTSITWEVSRNGQ
+399 
-414 TQPIDIQGN
+414 
-423 PQKYGGANLTY
+423 
-434 PSLILKSTEISDSG
+434 
-448 SYICSAANA
+448 
-457 GSSKSSDPMALDI
+457 
-470 TGSAPLVQIDQ
+470 GSAPLVQIDQ

-585 SVNEGNAVTL
+585 SVNEGNTVTL

-606 VVDVSWQT
+606 VVNVSWQT

-818 GVSTTMDI
+818 GVSTTLDI

-866 QSGAAVLDVTGD
+866 QSGAAVLEVTGD

-896 TVTCL
+896 TITCL

-929 AKYSGGSIG
+929 AKYSGGSIR

-1021 RTNVDVSQARFSG
+1021 RTNVDVSQARVSG

-1156 CSATNIVGTG
+1156 CSATNIVGSG

-1223 TDVTTLMASRI
+1223 TDVTTVMASRI

-1478 QGSMPSVSIP
+1478 QGNLPQVRIAQSQYSILYGGSVYMECTVENAVPPVTSLRWYKGPTQNNFNSSVDVTASRFSGGTRDNPSLNITNALPLDEGYYACNATNLVGSAFASTFLDVYGDFPSITLLNTSYSVMVGSSVTIACDYSSSPAPNSITWQRIQNAHSTIINVLDSRYGGGTVITPYLTIHATLLSDAGVYTCSVTNQVGTSTSNPIFLFVNGSMPSVSIP

-1620 VTRNGFTQTAQDARY
+1620 VTRNGFTQTAQDVRY

-1678 SGTTP
+1678 S
-1683 NVQIAQASYSVNLGG
+1683 
-1698 AVELVCIVSADPPVS
+1698 
-1713 SIAWTR
+1713 
-1719 TVNGVTTTVNIGSLA
+1719 
-1734 RYTGGTVSNPS
+1734 
-1745 LTILNAQVSDE
+1745 
-1756 GSYVCSAQ
+1756 
-1764 SSAGTG
+1764 
-1770 QSGSTTLSVVGSI
+1770 
-1783 PLVTIPQSA
+1783 
-1792 YTVNQGSSIVIPCSV
+1792 
-1807 TSDLGVNSVSWQR
+1807 
-1820 SRNSLMENLDI
+1820 
-1831 ASVARYS
+1831 
-1838 GGTVATPSL
+1838 
-1847 TISNAQLED
+1847 
-1856 EGNYRCLASNTVGS
+1856 
-1870 GQSGLA
+1870 
-1876 FLDVVGNIP
+1876 
-1885 SVTVPQSIYSVQNS
+1885 
-1899 DPVTLTCVVSANP
+1899 
-1912 SATSVT
+1912 
-1918 WYRVTNS
+1918 
-1925 GLEPIVVG
+1925 
-1933 SSSKYS
+1933 
-1939 GGSVATPSLTLSSA
+1939 
-1953 VDSDQGTYRCTA
+1953 
-1965 TNTAG
+1965 
-1970 TGSSANVVLN
+1970 
-1980 VEGSLPSVSI
+1980 
-1990 PLSSYS
+1990 
-1996 VNFGD
+1996 
-2001 SVTIPCSV
+2001 
-2009 SANPSATGVFWE
+2009 
-2021 RVSQSGVPSTISL
+2021 
-2034 VPSKYSGGTLLSP
+2034 
-2047 DLVISNTDTTDQGF
+2047 
-2061 YRCLATNSV
+2061 
-2070 GTSTSDS
+2070 
-2077 AFLAV
+2077 
-2082 IGSTPTVTMGQSSYS
+2082 GSTPTVTMGQSSYS

-2217 VSWQFQSSSSFV
+2217 VSWQFQSSSSFS

-2435 SSSSGYSLSTASSFT
+2435 SSSSGYSLSTSSSFT
-2450 QSTLTVLSAQSGNGG
+2450 QSTLTVLSAQNGNGG

-2521 ISWIF
+2521 ISWTF

-2725 VSWIF
+2725 ISWIF

-2959 TLVIRTSNSGDSGT
+2959 TLVIRTSNSADSGT

-3202 TIASSNYNVVIG
+3202 TIPSSNYNVVIG

-3283 AINTST
+3283 AIDTST

-3385 GRGVSANRANLQ
+3385 GRGISANRASLQ
-3397 VLGTKPSVVAP
+3397 VL
-3408 HNSYTAVIGT
+3408 
-3418 NVSLACVVS
+3418 
-3427 VTTTDPPVLSV
+3427 
-3438 DWKKATPSGAGVINV
+3438 
-3453 SGSPKYSGS
+3453 
-3462 TTASPSL
+3462 
-3469 FIQNLDIHDNGN
+3469 
-3481 YSCLAT
+3481 
-3487 NAAGTSESDPMV
+3487 
-3499 LTVTG
+3499 
-3504 SAPTPNIPLTTY
+3504 
-3516 SVLIGNNVEIPC
+3516 
-3528 SVSATPAVTSV
+3528 
-3539 QWQFTSNSGNTITIT
+3539 
-3554 QSTSKYTVGSDM
+3554 
-3566 SAPNLTVNSA
+3566 
-3576 ALSDAGS
+3576 
-3583 YACSATNIVGTGS
+3583 
-3596 DTATLTI
+3596 
-3603 TGIIPNVTIPDTS
+3603 
-3616 LSVQKRQNIT
+3616 
-3626 ITCNITDALPKET
+3626 
-3639 SVLWEFRANQ
+3639 
-3649 GDSGTIIS
+3649 
-3657 IDANPTKYLGGSVA
+3657 
-3671 VPSLTILSVAAADE
+3671 
-3685 GYYTCVASNVFGEG
+3685 
-3699 RSELAFLE
+3699 
-3707 ATGNAATV
+3707 GNAATV

-3796 GTTKSSLGSVLQVT
+3796 GTIKSSPGSVLQVT
-3810 GAMPSNVQISGS
+3810 GAVPSNVQISGS

-3914 VSATVGSTVTLVC
+3914 VSASVGSTVTLVC

-3993 TVSTG
+3993 TVSSG

-4228 VVRSRSASPTRII
+4228 VIRSRSASPTRII

-4249 VVERVIRAPSPSRV
+4249 QVVERVIRAPSPSRV

-4271 VIIET
+4271 VDYPPSPHRRRYGYYDDERIIET

-4289 ENDEEMIIEQRRS
+4289 ENEEEMIIEQRRS

-4349 HSSSERRSR
+4349 HSSGERRSR

>member
-1 MACDIRTSAV
+1 MACDIRTLAV

-19 VLLIISCFHGIY
+19 VLFIISCFHGIY
-31 SQSSLPGNPII
+31 SQSSGLPGNPLI
-42 AGDFEKNEG
+42 AGEFEKNEG

-72 KGTQLVDPGSS
+72 KGTQLVDAGSS
-83 PTGKGD
+83 PTGYGD

-115 SYICQVE
+115 NYVCQVE

-134 TINIYVPSEQPI
+134 TISIYVPSEQPI

-154 TTALNAGSS
+154 TTALNAGST

-174 PAPAIRWKLGTS
+174 PAPVIRWKLGTS

-206 STLSKTSSLNWVPIT
+206 STLSKTSSLSWVPIT

-250 VVQQVQRTEIPIL
+250 VVQQIPIL

-273 VGGTVTLACRILSA
+273 VGGTVTLACSVLSA

-300 NGAYTNIIIDNI
+300 NGAYTNINIDNI

-356 VSGSVSVRVE
+356 VS
-366 RQVTSSI
+366 
-373 SIILDSTY
+373 
-381 YAVQV
+381 
-386 GQSVTLQCTVIAT
+386 
-399 PFQTSITWEVSRNGQ
+399 
-414 TQPIDIQGN
+414 
-423 PQKYGGANLTY
+423 
-434 PSLILKSTEISDSG
+434 
-448 SYICSAANA
+448 
-457 GSSKSSDPMALDI
+457 
-470 TGSAPLVQIDQ
+470 GSAPLVQIDQ

-585 SVNEGNAVTL
+585 SVNEGNTVTL

-606 VVDVSWQT
+606 VVNVSWQT

-818 GVSTTMDI
+818 GVSTTLDI

-866 QSGAAVLDVTGD
+866 QSGAAVLEVTGD

-896 TVTCL
+896 TITCL

-929 AKYSGGSIG
+929 AKYSGGSIR

-1021 RTNVDVSQARFSG
+1021 RTNVDVSQARVSG

-1156 CSATNIVGTG
+1156 CSATNIVGSG

-1223 TDVTTLMASRI
+1223 TDVTTVMASRI

-1478 QGSMPSVSIP
+1478 QGNLPQVRIAQSQYSILYGGSVYMECTVENAVPPVTSLRWYKGPTQNNFNSSVDVTASRFSGGTRDNPSLNITNALPLDEGYYACNATNLVGSAFASTFLDVYGDFPSITLLNTSYSVMVGSSVTIACDYSSSPAPNSITWQRIQNAHSTIINVLDSRYGGGTVITPYLTIHATLLSDAGVYTCSVTNQVGTSTSNPIFLFVNGSMPSVSIP

-1620 VTRNGFTQTAQDARY
+1620 VTRNGFTQTAQDVRY

-1678 SGTTP
+1678 S
-1683 NVQIAQASYSVNLGG
+1683 
-1698 AVELVCIVSADPPVS
+1698 
-1713 SIAWTR
+1713 
-1719 TVNGVTTTVNIGSLA
+1719 
-1734 RYTGGTVSNPS
+1734 
-1745 LTILNAQVSDE
+1745 
-1756 GSYVCSAQ
+1756 
-1764 SSAGTG
+1764 
-1770 QSGSTTLSVVGSI
+1770 
-1783 PLVTIPQSA
+1783 
-1792 YTVNQGSSIVIPCSV
+1792 
-1807 TSDLGVNSVSWQR
+1807 
-1820 SRNSLMENLDI
+1820 
-1831 ASVARYS
+1831 
-1838 GGTVATPSL
+1838 
-1847 TISNAQLED
+1847 
-1856 EGNYRCLASNTVGS
+1856 
-1870 GQSGLA
+1870 
-1876 FLDVVGNIP
+1876 
-1885 SVTVPQSIYSVQNS
+1885 
-1899 DPVTLTCVVSANP
+1899 
-1912 SATSVT
+1912 
-1918 WYRVTNS
+1918 
-1925 GLEPIVVG
+1925 
-1933 SSSKYS
+1933 
-1939 GGSVATPSLTLSSA
+1939 
-1953 VDSDQGTYRCTA
+1953 
-1965 TNTAG
+1965 
-1970 TGSSANVVLN
+1970 
-1980 VEGSLPSVSI
+1980 
-1990 PLSSYS
+1990 
-1996 VNFGD
+1996 
-2001 SVTIPCSV
+2001 
-2009 SANPSATGVFWE
+2009 
-2021 RVSQSGVPSTISL
+2021 
-2034 VPSKYSGGTLLSP
+2034 
-2047 DLVISNTDTTDQGF
+2047 
-2061 YRCLATNSV
+2061 
-2070 GTSTSDS
+2070 
-2077 AFLAV
+2077 
-2082 IGSTPTVTMGQSSYS
+2082 GSTPTVTMGQSSYS

-2217 VSWQFQSSSSFV
+2217 VSWQFQSSSSFS

-2435 SSSSGYSLSTASSFT
+2435 SSSSGYSLSTSSSFT
-2450 QSTLTVLSAQSGNGG
+2450 QSTLTVLSAQNGNGG

-2521 ISWIF
+2521 ISWTF

-2725 VSWIF
+2725 ISWIF

-2959 TLVIRTSNSGDSGT
+2959 TLVIRTSNSADSGT

-3202 TIASSNYNVVIG
+3202 TIPSSNYNVVIG

-3283 AINTST
+3283 AIDTST

-3385 GRGVSANRANLQ
+3385 GRGISANRASLQ

-3487 NAAGTSESDPMV
+3487 NAAGTSESNPMV

-3796 GTTKSSLGSVLQVT
+3796 GTIKSSPGSVLQVT
-3810 GAMPSNVQISGS
+3810 GAVPSNVQISGS

-3914 VSATVGSTVTLVC
+3914 VSASVGSTVTLVC

-3993 TVSTG
+3993 TVSSG

-4228 VVRSRSASPTRII
+4228 VIRSRSASPTRII

-4289 ENDEEMIIEQRRS
+4289 ENEEEMIIEQRRS

-4349 HSSSERRSR
+4349 HSSGERRSR

>member
-1 MACDIRTSAV
+1 MACDIRTLAV

-19 VLLIISCFHGIY
+19 VLFIISCFHGIY
-31 SQSSLPGNPII
+31 SQSSGLPGNPLI
-42 AGDFEKNEG
+42 AGEFEKNEG

-72 KGTQLVDPGSS
+72 KGTQLVDAGSS
-83 PTGKGD
+83 PTGYGD

-115 SYICQVE
+115 NYVCQVE

-134 TINIYVPSEQPI
+134 TISIYVPSEQPI

-154 TTALNAGSS
+154 TTALNAGST

-174 PAPAIRWKLGTS
+174 PAPVIRWKLGTS

-206 STLSKTSSLNWVPIT
+206 STLSKTSSLSWVPIT

-273 VGGTVTLACRILSA
+273 VGGTVTLACSVLSA

-300 NGAYTNIIIDNI
+300 NGAYTNINIDNI

-448 SYICSAANA
+448 LYICSAANA
-457 GSSKSSDPMALDI
+457 GSSKSSDPIALDI

-585 SVNEGNAVTL
+585 SVNEGNTVTL

-606 VVDVSWQT
+606 VVNVSWQT

-818 GVSTTMDI
+818 GVSTTLDI

-866 QSGAAVLDVTGD
+866 QSGAAVLEVTGD

-896 TVTCL
+896 TITCL

-929 AKYSGGSIG
+929 AKYSGGSIR

-1021 RTNVDVSQARFSG
+1021 RTNVDVSQARVSG

-1156 CSATNIVGTG
+1156 CSATNIVGSG

-1223 TDVTTLMASRI
+1223 TDVTTVMASRI

-1620 VTRNGFTQTAQDARY
+1620 VTRNGFTQTAQDVRY

-1678 SGTTP
+1678 S
-1683 NVQIAQASYSVNLGG
+1683 
-1698 AVELVCIVSADPPVS
+1698 
-1713 SIAWTR
+1713 
-1719 TVNGVTTTVNIGSLA
+1719 
-1734 RYTGGTVSNPS
+1734 
-1745 LTILNAQVSDE
+1745 
-1756 GSYVCSAQ
+1756 
-1764 SSAGTG
+1764 
-1770 QSGSTTLSVVGSI
+1770 
-1783 PLVTIPQSA
+1783 
-1792 YTVNQGSSIVIPCSV
+1792 
-1807 TSDLGVNSVSWQR
+1807 
-1820 SRNSLMENLDI
+1820 
-1831 ASVARYS
+1831 
-1838 GGTVATPSL
+1838 
-1847 TISNAQLED
+1847 
-1856 EGNYRCLASNTVGS
+1856 
-1870 GQSGLA
+1870 
-1876 FLDVVGNIP
+1876 
-1885 SVTVPQSIYSVQNS
+1885 
-1899 DPVTLTCVVSANP
+1899 
-1912 SATSVT
+1912 
-1918 WYRVTNS
+1918 
-1925 GLEPIVVG
+1925 
-1933 SSSKYS
+1933 
-1939 GGSVATPSLTLSSA
+1939 
-1953 VDSDQGTYRCTA
+1953 
-1965 TNTAG
+1965 
-1970 TGSSANVVLN
+1970 
-1980 VEGSLPSVSI
+1980 
-1990 PLSSYS
+1990 
-1996 VNFGD
+1996 
-2001 SVTIPCSV
+2001 
-2009 SANPSATGVFWE
+2009 
-2021 RVSQSGVPSTISL
+2021 
-2034 VPSKYSGGTLLSP
+2034 
-2047 DLVISNTDTTDQGF
+2047 
-2061 YRCLATNSV
+2061 
-2070 GTSTSDS
+2070 
-2077 AFLAV
+2077 
-2082 IGSTPTVTMGQSSYS
+2082 GSTPTVTMGQSSYS

-2217 VSWQFQSSSSFV
+2217 VSWQFQSSSSFS

-2435 SSSSGYSLSTASSFT
+2435 SSSSGYSLSTSSSFT
-2450 QSTLTVLSAQSGNGG
+2450 QSTLTVLSAQNGNGG

-2521 ISWIF
+2521 ISWTF

-2725 VSWIF
+2725 ISWIF

-2959 TLVIRTSNSGDSGT
+2959 TLVIRTSNSADSGT

-3202 TIASSNYNVVIG
+3202 TIPSSNYNVVIG

-3283 AINTST
+3283 AIDTST

-3385 GRGVSANRANLQ
+3385 GRGISANRASLQ

-3487 NAAGTSESDPMV
+3487 NAAGTSESNPMV

-3796 GTTKSSLGSVLQVT
+3796 GTIKSSPGSVLQVT
-3810 GAMPSNVQISGS
+3810 GAVPSNVQISGS

-3914 VSATVGSTVTLVC
+3914 VSASVGSTVTLVC

-3993 TVSTG
+3993 TVSSG

-4228 VVRSRSASPTRII
+4228 VIRSRSASPTRII

-4249 VVERVIRAPSPSRV
+4249 QVVERVIRAPSPSRV

-4271 VIIET
+4271 VDYPPSPHRRRYGYYDDERIIET

-4289 ENDEEMIIEQRRS
+4289 ENEEEMIIEQRRS

-4349 HSSSERRSR
+4349 HSSGERRSR

>member
-1 MACDIRTSAV
+1 MACDIRTLAV

-19 VLLIISCFHGIY
+19 VLFIISCFHGIY
-31 SQSSLPGNPII
+31 SQSSGLPGNPLI
-42 AGDFEKNEG
+42 AGEFEKNEG

-72 KGTQLVDPGSS
+72 KGTQLVDAGSS
-83 PTGKGD
+83 PTGYGD

-115 SYICQVE
+115 NYVCQVE

-134 TINIYVPSEQPI
+134 TISIYVPSEQPI

-154 TTALNAGSS
+154 TTALNAGST

-174 PAPAIRWKLGTS
+174 PAPVIRWKLGTS

-206 STLSKTSSLNWVPIT
+206 STLSKTSSLSWVPIT

-273 VGGTVTLACRILSA
+273 VGGTVTLACSVLSA

-300 NGAYTNIIIDNI
+300 NGAYTNINIDNI

-448 SYICSAANA
+448 LYICSAANA
-457 GSSKSSDPMALDI
+457 GSSKSSDPIALDI

-585 SVNEGNAVTL
+585 SVNEGNTVTL

-606 VVDVSWQT
+606 VVNVSWQT

-818 GVSTTMDI
+818 GVSTTLDI

-866 QSGAAVLDVTGD
+866 QSGAAVLEVTGD

-896 TVTCL
+896 TITCL

-929 AKYSGGSIG
+929 AKYSGGSIR

-1021 RTNVDVSQARFSG
+1021 RTNVDVSQARVSG

-1156 CSATNIVGTG
+1156 CSATNIVGSG

-1223 TDVTTLMASRI
+1223 TDVTTVMASRI

-1620 VTRNGFTQTAQDARY
+1620 VTRNGFTQTAQDVRY

-1713 SIAWTR
+1713 SITWTR

-1838 GGTVATPSL
+1838 GGTVTTPSL

-1925 GLEPIVVG
+1925 GLVPIVVG

-1965 TNTAG
+1965 TNAAG

-2034 VPSKYSGGTLLSP
+2034 VPSKYSGGTLLFP

-2217 VSWQFQSSSSFV
+2217 VSWQFQSSSSFS

-2435 SSSSGYSLSTASSFT
+2435 SSSSGYSLSTSSSFT
-2450 QSTLTVLSAQSGNGG
+2450 QSTLTVLSAQNGNGG

-2521 ISWIF
+2521 ISWTF

-2725 VSWIF
+2725 ISWIF

-2894 GSLPSVNI
+2894 GS
-2902 QQNTYSS
+2902 
-2909 VSGQDVTISCVVTA
+2909 
-2923 NPSATISWTFIS
+2923 
-2935 TGNSQT
+2935 
-2941 QITTSTAKYSLT
+2941 
-2953 TSSAGS
+2953 
-2959 TLVIRTSNSGDSGT
+2959 
-2973 YRCSATNSVG
+2973 
-2983 SNADTATLTV
+2983 
-2993 SGSLPVVNIPST
+2993 
-3005 IYTAVTGQDA
+3005 
-3015 TIPCSVSANPAV
+3015 
-3027 TSFSWTFISSSN
+3027 
-3039 SQTMITQSTSKYT
+3039 
-3052 LSTASSNLTIIV
+3052 
-3064 RSTTSAD
+3064 
-3071 SGTYRCSATNAE
+3071 
-3083 GTASDQTSLSISGS
+3083 
-3097 RPVVDIA
+3097 
-3104 QNSYTAITGNNV
+3104 
-3116 VIPCTVSASPAATS
+3116 
-3130 VSWTFTSGSGSE
+3130 
-3142 TTISTSSAKY
+3142 
-3152 TVSNSVNFPQLTILS
+3152 
-3167 VVPSDSG
+3167 
-3174 TYRCS
+3174 
-3179 ATNVVGTNFDTTSLS
+3179 
-3194 VTGSRPVV
+3194 
-3202 TIASSNYNVVIG
+3202 
-3214 NSITL
+3214 
-3219 PCTISASPSV
+3219 
-3229 TATSWLFTSNSNTQI
+3229 
-3244 QITASNVKYTV
+3244 
-3255 SSAGGFYNLTVNSAT
+3255 
-3270 SSDAGVYECRATN
+3270 
-3283 AINTST
+3283 
-3289 DSARLDVSGSIPVVT
+3289 IPVVT

-3385 GRGVSANRANLQ
+3385 GRGISANRASLQ

-3487 NAAGTSESDPMV
+3487 NAAGTSESNPMV

-3796 GTTKSSLGSVLQVT
+3796 GTIKSSPGSVLQVT
-3810 GAMPSNVQISGS
+3810 GAVPSNVQISGS

-3914 VSATVGSTVTLVC
+3914 VSASVGSTVTLVC

-3993 TVSTG
+3993 TVSSG

-4228 VVRSRSASPTRII
+4228 VIRSRSASPTRII

-4249 VVERVIRAPSPSRV
+4249 QVVERVIRAPSPSRV

-4271 VIIET
+4271 VDYPPSPHRRRYGYYDDERIIET

-4289 ENDEEMIIEQRRS
+4289 ENEEEMIIEQRRS

-4349 HSSSERRSR
+4349 HSSGERRSR

>member
-1 MACDIRTSAV
+1 MACDIRTLAV

-19 VLLIISCFHGIY
+19 VLFIISCFHGIY
-31 SQSSLPGNPII
+31 SQSSGLPGNPLI
-42 AGDFEKNEG
+42 AGEFEKNEG

-72 KGTQLVDPGSS
+72 KGTQLVDAGSS
-83 PTGKGD
+83 PTGYGD

-115 SYICQVE
+115 NYVCQVE

-134 TINIYVPSEQPI
+134 TISIYVPSEQPI

-154 TTALNAGSS
+154 TTALNAGST

-174 PAPAIRWKLGTS
+174 PAPVIRWKLGTS

-206 STLSKTSSLNWVPIT
+206 STLSKTSSLSWVPIT

-250 VVQQVQRTEIPIL
+250 VVQQIPIL

-273 VGGTVTLACRILSA
+273 VGGTVTLACSVLSA

-300 NGAYTNIIIDNI
+300 NGAYTNINIDNI

-356 VSGSVSVRVE
+356 VS
-366 RQVTSSI
+366 
-373 SIILDSTY
+373 
-381 YAVQV
+381 
-386 GQSVTLQCTVIAT
+386 
-399 PFQTSITWEVSRNGQ
+399 
-414 TQPIDIQGN
+414 
-423 PQKYGGANLTY
+423 
-434 PSLILKSTEISDSG
+434 
-448 SYICSAANA
+448 
-457 GSSKSSDPMALDI
+457 
-470 TGSAPLVQIDQ
+470 GSAPLVQIDQ

-585 SVNEGNAVTL
+585 SVNEGNTVTL

-606 VVDVSWQT
+606 VVNVSWQT

-818 GVSTTMDI
+818 GVSTTLDI

-866 QSGAAVLDVTGD
+866 QSGAAVLEVTGD

-896 TVTCL
+896 TITCL

-929 AKYSGGSIG
+929 AKYSGGSIR

-1021 RTNVDVSQARFSG
+1021 RTNVDVSQARVSG

-1156 CSATNIVGTG
+1156 CSATNIVGSG

-1223 TDVTTLMASRI
+1223 TDVTTVMASRI

-1478 QGSMPSVSIP
+1478 QGNLPQVRIAQSQYSILYGGSVYMECTVENAVPPVTSLRWYKGPTQNNFNSSVDVTASRFSGGTRDNPSLNITNALPLDEGYYACNATNLVGSAFASTFLDVYGDFPSITLLNTSYSVMVGSSVTIACDYSSSPAPNSITWQRIQNAHSTIINVLDSRYGGGTVITPYLTIHATLLSDAGVYTCSVTNQVGTSTSNPIFLFVNGSMPSVSIP

-1620 VTRNGFTQTAQDARY
+1620 VTRNGFTQTAQDVRY

-1678 SGTTP
+1678 S
-1683 NVQIAQASYSVNLGG
+1683 
-1698 AVELVCIVSADPPVS
+1698 
-1713 SIAWTR
+1713 
-1719 TVNGVTTTVNIGSLA
+1719 
-1734 RYTGGTVSNPS
+1734 
-1745 LTILNAQVSDE
+1745 
-1756 GSYVCSAQ
+1756 
-1764 SSAGTG
+1764 
-1770 QSGSTTLSVVGSI
+1770 
-1783 PLVTIPQSA
+1783 
-1792 YTVNQGSSIVIPCSV
+1792 
-1807 TSDLGVNSVSWQR
+1807 
-1820 SRNSLMENLDI
+1820 
-1831 ASVARYS
+1831 
-1838 GGTVATPSL
+1838 
-1847 TISNAQLED
+1847 
-1856 EGNYRCLASNTVGS
+1856 
-1870 GQSGLA
+1870 
-1876 FLDVVGNIP
+1876 
-1885 SVTVPQSIYSVQNS
+1885 
-1899 DPVTLTCVVSANP
+1899 
-1912 SATSVT
+1912 
-1918 WYRVTNS
+1918 
-1925 GLEPIVVG
+1925 
-1933 SSSKYS
+1933 
-1939 GGSVATPSLTLSSA
+1939 
-1953 VDSDQGTYRCTA
+1953 
-1965 TNTAG
+1965 
-1970 TGSSANVVLN
+1970 
-1980 VEGSLPSVSI
+1980 
-1990 PLSSYS
+1990 
-1996 VNFGD
+1996 
-2001 SVTIPCSV
+2001 
-2009 SANPSATGVFWE
+2009 
-2021 RVSQSGVPSTISL
+2021 
-2034 VPSKYSGGTLLSP
+2034 
-2047 DLVISNTDTTDQGF
+2047 
-2061 YRCLATNSV
+2061 
-2070 GTSTSDS
+2070 
-2077 AFLAV
+2077 
-2082 IGSTPTVTMGQSSYS
+2082 GSTPTVTMGQSSYS

-2217 VSWQFQSSSSFV
+2217 VSWQFQSSSSFS

-2435 SSSSGYSLSTASSFT
+2435 SSSSGYSLSTSSSFT
-2450 QSTLTVLSAQSGNGG
+2450 QSTLTVLSAQNGNGG

-2521 ISWIF
+2521 ISWTF

-2725 VSWIF
+2725 ISWIF

-2959 TLVIRTSNSGDSGT
+2959 TLVIRTSNSADSGT

-3202 TIASSNYNVVIG
+3202 TIPSSNYNVVIG

-3283 AINTST
+3283 AIDTST

-3385 GRGVSANRANLQ
+3385 GRGISANRASLQ

-3487 NAAGTSESDPMV
+3487 NAAGTSESNPMV

-3796 GTTKSSLGSVLQVT
+3796 GTIKSSPGSVLQVT
-3810 GAMPSNVQISGS
+3810 GAVPSNVQISGS

-3914 VSATVGSTVTLVC
+3914 VSASVGSTVTLVC

-3993 TVSTG
+3993 TVSSG

-4176 HHGDTEEVV
+4176 HHGDTEEVDY
-4185 VETVRSASPVRI
+4185 P
-4197 VHEPVE
+4197 
-4203 EVEVVRSASPTRYV
+4203 
-4217 TEEGN
+4217 
-4222 DMVVER
+4222 
-4228 VVRSRSASPTRII
+4228 
-4241 RTEAEHPT
+4241 
-4249 VVERVIRAPSPSRV
+4249 PSPHRRR
-4263 YRQEIDEP
+4263 YGYYDDER
-4271 VIIET
+4271 IIET

-4289 ENDEEMIIEQRRS
+4289 ENEEEMIIEQRRS

-4349 HSSSERRSR
+4349 HSSGERRSR

>member
-1 MACDIRTSAV
+1 MACDIRTLAV

-19 VLLIISCFHGIY
+19 VLFIISCFHGIY
-31 SQSSLPGNPII
+31 SQSSGLPGNPLI
-42 AGDFEKNEG
+42 AGEFEKNEG

-72 KGTQLVDPGSS
+72 KGTQLVDAGSS
-83 PTGKGD
+83 PTGYGD

-115 SYICQVE
+115 NYVCQVE

-134 TINIYVPSEQPI
+134 TISIYVPSEQPI

-154 TTALNAGSS
+154 TTALNAGST

-174 PAPAIRWKLGTS
+174 PAPVIRWKLGTS

-206 STLSKTSSLNWVPIT
+206 STLSKTSSLSWVPIT

-250 VVQQVQRTEIPIL
+250 VVQQIPIL

-273 VGGTVTLACRILSA
+273 VGGTVTLACSVLSA

-300 NGAYTNIIIDNI
+300 NGAYTNINIDNI

-356 VSGSVSVRVE
+356 VS
-366 RQVTSSI
+366 
-373 SIILDSTY
+373 
-381 YAVQV
+381 
-386 GQSVTLQCTVIAT
+386 
-399 PFQTSITWEVSRNGQ
+399 
-414 TQPIDIQGN
+414 
-423 PQKYGGANLTY
+423 
-434 PSLILKSTEISDSG
+434 
-448 SYICSAANA
+448 
-457 GSSKSSDPMALDI
+457 
-470 TGSAPLVQIDQ
+470 GSAPLVQIDQ

-585 SVNEGNAVTL
+585 SVNEGNTVTL

-606 VVDVSWQT
+606 VVNVSWQT

-818 GVSTTMDI
+818 GVSTTLDI

-866 QSGAAVLDVTGD
+866 QSGAAVLEVTGD

-896 TVTCL
+896 TITCL

-929 AKYSGGSIG
+929 AKYSGGSIR

-1021 RTNVDVSQARFSG
+1021 RTNVDVSQARVSG

-1156 CSATNIVGTG
+1156 CSATNIVGSG

-1223 TDVTTLMASRI
+1223 TDVTTVMASRI

-1478 QGSMPSVSIP
+1478 QGNLPQVRIAQSQYSILYGGSVYMECTVENAVPPVTSLRWYKGPTQNNFNSSVDVTASRFSGGTRDNPSLNITNALPLDEGYYACNATNLVGSAFASTFLDVYGDFPSITLLNTSYSVMVGSSVTIACDYSSSPAPNSITWQRIQNAHSTIINVLDSRYGGGTVITPYLTIHATLLSDAGVYTCSVTNQVGTSTSNPIFLFVNGSMPSVSIP

-1620 VTRNGFTQTAQDARY
+1620 VTRNGFTQTAQDVRY

-1678 SGTTP
+1678 S
-1683 NVQIAQASYSVNLGG
+1683 
-1698 AVELVCIVSADPPVS
+1698 
-1713 SIAWTR
+1713 
-1719 TVNGVTTTVNIGSLA
+1719 
-1734 RYTGGTVSNPS
+1734 
-1745 LTILNAQVSDE
+1745 
-1756 GSYVCSAQ
+1756 
-1764 SSAGTG
+1764 
-1770 QSGSTTLSVVGSI
+1770 
-1783 PLVTIPQSA
+1783 
-1792 YTVNQGSSIVIPCSV
+1792 
-1807 TSDLGVNSVSWQR
+1807 
-1820 SRNSLMENLDI
+1820 
-1831 ASVARYS
+1831 
-1838 GGTVATPSL
+1838 
-1847 TISNAQLED
+1847 
-1856 EGNYRCLASNTVGS
+1856 
-1870 GQSGLA
+1870 
-1876 FLDVVGNIP
+1876 
-1885 SVTVPQSIYSVQNS
+1885 
-1899 DPVTLTCVVSANP
+1899 
-1912 SATSVT
+1912 
-1918 WYRVTNS
+1918 
-1925 GLEPIVVG
+1925 
-1933 SSSKYS
+1933 
-1939 GGSVATPSLTLSSA
+1939 
-1953 VDSDQGTYRCTA
+1953 
-1965 TNTAG
+1965 
-1970 TGSSANVVLN
+1970 
-1980 VEGSLPSVSI
+1980 
-1990 PLSSYS
+1990 
-1996 VNFGD
+1996 
-2001 SVTIPCSV
+2001 
-2009 SANPSATGVFWE
+2009 
-2021 RVSQSGVPSTISL
+2021 
-2034 VPSKYSGGTLLSP
+2034 
-2047 DLVISNTDTTDQGF
+2047 
-2061 YRCLATNSV
+2061 
-2070 GTSTSDS
+2070 
-2077 AFLAV
+2077 
-2082 IGSTPTVTMGQSSYS
+2082 GSTPTVTMGQSSYS

-2217 VSWQFQSSSSFV
+2217 VSWQFQSSSSFS

-2435 SSSSGYSLSTASSFT
+2435 SSSSGYSLSTSSSFT
-2450 QSTLTVLSAQSGNGG
+2450 QSTLTVLSAQNGNGG

-2521 ISWIF
+2521 ISWTF

-2725 VSWIF
+2725 ISWIF

-2959 TLVIRTSNSGDSGT
+2959 TLVIRTSNSADSGT

-3202 TIASSNYNVVIG
+3202 TIPSSNYNVVIG

-3283 AINTST
+3283 AIDTST

-3385 GRGVSANRANLQ
+3385 GRGISANRASLQ

-3487 NAAGTSESDPMV
+3487 NAAGTSESNPMV

-3796 GTTKSSLGSVLQVT
+3796 GTIKSSPGSVLQVT
-3810 GAMPSNVQISGS
+3810 GAVPSNVQISGS

-3914 VSATVGSTVTLVC
+3914 VSASVGSTVTLVC

-3993 TVSTG
+3993 TVSSG

-4203 EVEVVRSASPTRYV
+4203 EV
-4217 TEEGN
+4217 
-4222 DMVVER
+4222 
-4228 VVRSRSASPTRII
+4228 
-4241 RTEAEHPT
+4241 
-4249 VVERVIRAPSPSRV
+4249 
-4263 YRQEIDEP
+4263 
-4271 VIIET
+4271 IIET

-4289 ENDEEMIIEQRRS
+4289 ENEEEMIIEQRRS

-4349 HSSSERRSR
+4349 HSSGERRSR

>member
-1 MACDIRTSAV
+1 MACDIRTLAV

-19 VLLIISCFHGIY
+19 VLFIISCFHGIY
-31 SQSSLPGNPII
+31 SQSSGLPGNPLI
-42 AGDFEKNEG
+42 AGEFEKNEG

-72 KGTQLVDPGSS
+72 KGTQLVDAGSS
-83 PTGKGD
+83 PTGYGD

-115 SYICQVE
+115 NYVCQVE

-134 TINIYVPSEQPI
+134 TISIYVPSEQPI

-154 TTALNAGSS
+154 TTALNAGST

-174 PAPAIRWKLGTS
+174 PAPVIRWKLGTS

-206 STLSKTSSLNWVPIT
+206 STLSKTSSLSWVPIT

-250 VVQQVQRTEIPIL
+250 VVQQIPIL

-273 VGGTVTLACRILSA
+273 VGGTVTLACSVLSA

-300 NGAYTNIIIDNI
+300 NGAYTNINIDNI

-356 VSGSVSVRVE
+356 VS
-366 RQVTSSI
+366 
-373 SIILDSTY
+373 
-381 YAVQV
+381 
-386 GQSVTLQCTVIAT
+386 
-399 PFQTSITWEVSRNGQ
+399 
-414 TQPIDIQGN
+414 
-423 PQKYGGANLTY
+423 
-434 PSLILKSTEISDSG
+434 
-448 SYICSAANA
+448 
-457 GSSKSSDPMALDI
+457 
-470 TGSAPLVQIDQ
+470 GSAPLVQIDQ

-585 SVNEGNAVTL
+585 SVNEGNTVTL

-606 VVDVSWQT
+606 VVNVSWQT

-818 GVSTTMDI
+818 GVSTTLDI

-866 QSGAAVLDVTGD
+866 QSGAAVLEVTGD

-896 TVTCL
+896 TITCL

-929 AKYSGGSIG
+929 AKYSGGSIR

-1021 RTNVDVSQARFSG
+1021 RTNVDVSQARVSG

-1156 CSATNIVGTG
+1156 CSATNIVGSG

-1223 TDVTTLMASRI
+1223 TDVTTVMASRI

-1478 QGSMPSVSIP
+1478 QGNLPQVRIAQSQYSILYGGSVYMECTVENAVPPVTSLRWYKGPTQNNFNSSVDVTASRFSGGTRDNPSLNITNALPLDEGYYACNATNLVGSAFASTFLDVYGDFPSITLLNTSYSVMVGSSVTIACDYSSSPAPNSITWQRIQNAHSTIINVLDSRYGGGTVITPYLTIHATLLSDAGVYTCSVTNQVGTSTSNPIFLFVNGSMPSVSIP

-1620 VTRNGFTQTAQDARY
+1620 VTRNGFTQTAQDVRY

-1678 SGTTP
+1678 S
-1683 NVQIAQASYSVNLGG
+1683 
-1698 AVELVCIVSADPPVS
+1698 
-1713 SIAWTR
+1713 
-1719 TVNGVTTTVNIGSLA
+1719 
-1734 RYTGGTVSNPS
+1734 
-1745 LTILNAQVSDE
+1745 
-1756 GSYVCSAQ
+1756 
-1764 SSAGTG
+1764 
-1770 QSGSTTLSVVGSI
+1770 
-1783 PLVTIPQSA
+1783 
-1792 YTVNQGSSIVIPCSV
+1792 
-1807 TSDLGVNSVSWQR
+1807 
-1820 SRNSLMENLDI
+1820 
-1831 ASVARYS
+1831 
-1838 GGTVATPSL
+1838 
-1847 TISNAQLED
+1847 
-1856 EGNYRCLASNTVGS
+1856 
-1870 GQSGLA
+1870 
-1876 FLDVVGNIP
+1876 
-1885 SVTVPQSIYSVQNS
+1885 
-1899 DPVTLTCVVSANP
+1899 
-1912 SATSVT
+1912 
-1918 WYRVTNS
+1918 
-1925 GLEPIVVG
+1925 
-1933 SSSKYS
+1933 
-1939 GGSVATPSLTLSSA
+1939 
-1953 VDSDQGTYRCTA
+1953 
-1965 TNTAG
+1965 
-1970 TGSSANVVLN
+1970 
-1980 VEGSLPSVSI
+1980 
-1990 PLSSYS
+1990 
-1996 VNFGD
+1996 
-2001 SVTIPCSV
+2001 
-2009 SANPSATGVFWE
+2009 
-2021 RVSQSGVPSTISL
+2021 
-2034 VPSKYSGGTLLSP
+2034 
-2047 DLVISNTDTTDQGF
+2047 
-2061 YRCLATNSV
+2061 
-2070 GTSTSDS
+2070 
-2077 AFLAV
+2077 
-2082 IGSTPTVTMGQSSYS
+2082 GSTPTVTMGQSSYS

-2217 VSWQFQSSSSFV
+2217 VSWQFQSSSSFS

-2435 SSSSGYSLSTASSFT
+2435 SSSSGYSLSTSSSFT
-2450 QSTLTVLSAQSGNGG
+2450 QSTLTVLSAQNGNGG

-2521 ISWIF
+2521 ISWTF

-2725 VSWIF
+2725 ISWIF

-2959 TLVIRTSNSGDSGT
+2959 TLVIRTSNSADSGT

-3202 TIASSNYNVVIG
+3202 TIPSSNYNVVIG

-3283 AINTST
+3283 AIDTST

-3385 GRGVSANRANLQ
+3385 GRGISANRASLQ

-3487 NAAGTSESDPMV
+3487 NAAGTSESNPMV

-3796 GTTKSSLGSVLQVT
+3796 GTIKSSPGSVLQVT
-3810 GAMPSNVQISGS
+3810 GAVPSNVQISGS

-3914 VSATVGSTVTLVC
+3914 VSASVGSTVTLVC

-3993 TVSTG
+3993 TVSSG

-4185 VETVRSASPVRI
+4185 VE
-4197 VHEPVE
+4197 
-4203 EVEVVRSASPTRYV
+4203 
-4217 TEEGN
+4217 
-4222 DMVVER
+4222 R
-4228 VVRSRSASPTRII
+4228 VIRSRSASPTRII

-4249 VVERVIRAPSPSRV
+4249 DYPPSPHRRR
-4263 YRQEIDEP
+4263 YGYYDDER
-4271 VIIET
+4271 IIET

-4289 ENDEEMIIEQRRS
+4289 ENEEEMIIEQRRS

-4349 HSSSERRSR
+4349 HSSGERRSR

>member
-1 MACDIRTSAV
+1 MACDIRTLAV

-19 VLLIISCFHGIY
+19 VLFIISCFHGIY
-31 SQSSLPGNPII
+31 SQSSGLPGNPLI
-42 AGDFEKNEG
+42 AGEFEKNEG

-72 KGTQLVDPGSS
+72 KGTQLVDAGSS
-83 PTGKGD
+83 PTGYGD

-115 SYICQVE
+115 NYVCQVE

-134 TINIYVPSEQPI
+134 TISIYVPSEQPI

-154 TTALNAGSS
+154 TTALNAGST

-174 PAPAIRWKLGTS
+174 PAPVIRWKLGTS

-206 STLSKTSSLNWVPIT
+206 STLSKTSSLSWVPIT

-250 VVQQVQRTEIPIL
+250 VVQQIPIL

-273 VGGTVTLACRILSA
+273 VGGTVTLACSVLSA

-300 NGAYTNIIIDNI
+300 NGAYTNINIDNI

-356 VSGSVSVRVE
+356 VS
-366 RQVTSSI
+366 
-373 SIILDSTY
+373 
-381 YAVQV
+381 
-386 GQSVTLQCTVIAT
+386 
-399 PFQTSITWEVSRNGQ
+399 
-414 TQPIDIQGN
+414 
-423 PQKYGGANLTY
+423 
-434 PSLILKSTEISDSG
+434 
-448 SYICSAANA
+448 
-457 GSSKSSDPMALDI
+457 
-470 TGSAPLVQIDQ
+470 GSAPLVQIDQ

-585 SVNEGNAVTL
+585 SVNEGNTVTL

-606 VVDVSWQT
+606 VVNVSWQT

-818 GVSTTMDI
+818 GVSTTLDI

-866 QSGAAVLDVTGD
+866 QSGAAVLEVTGD

-896 TVTCL
+896 TITCL

-929 AKYSGGSIG
+929 AKYSGGSIR

-1021 RTNVDVSQARFSG
+1021 RTNVDVSQARVSG

-1156 CSATNIVGTG
+1156 CSATNIVGSG

-1223 TDVTTLMASRI
+1223 TDVTTVMASRI

-1478 QGSMPSVSIP
+1478 QGNLPQVRIAQSQYSILYGGSVYMECTVENAVPPVTSLRWYKGPTQNNFNSSVDVTASRFSGGTRDNPSLNITNALPLDEGYYACNATNLVGSAFASTFLDVYGDFPSITLLNTSYSVMVGSSVTIACDYSSSPAPNSITWQRIQNAHSTIINVLDSRYGGGTVITPYLTIHATLLSDAGVYTCSVTNQVGTSTSNPIFLFVNGSMPSVSIP

-1620 VTRNGFTQTAQDARY
+1620 VTRNGFTQTAQDVRY

-1678 SGTTP
+1678 S
-1683 NVQIAQASYSVNLGG
+1683 
-1698 AVELVCIVSADPPVS
+1698 
-1713 SIAWTR
+1713 
-1719 TVNGVTTTVNIGSLA
+1719 
-1734 RYTGGTVSNPS
+1734 
-1745 LTILNAQVSDE
+1745 
-1756 GSYVCSAQ
+1756 
-1764 SSAGTG
+1764 
-1770 QSGSTTLSVVGSI
+1770 
-1783 PLVTIPQSA
+1783 
-1792 YTVNQGSSIVIPCSV
+1792 
-1807 TSDLGVNSVSWQR
+1807 
-1820 SRNSLMENLDI
+1820 
-1831 ASVARYS
+1831 
-1838 GGTVATPSL
+1838 
-1847 TISNAQLED
+1847 
-1856 EGNYRCLASNTVGS
+1856 
-1870 GQSGLA
+1870 
-1876 FLDVVGNIP
+1876 
-1885 SVTVPQSIYSVQNS
+1885 
-1899 DPVTLTCVVSANP
+1899 
-1912 SATSVT
+1912 
-1918 WYRVTNS
+1918 
-1925 GLEPIVVG
+1925 
-1933 SSSKYS
+1933 
-1939 GGSVATPSLTLSSA
+1939 
-1953 VDSDQGTYRCTA
+1953 
-1965 TNTAG
+1965 
-1970 TGSSANVVLN
+1970 
-1980 VEGSLPSVSI
+1980 
-1990 PLSSYS
+1990 
-1996 VNFGD
+1996 
-2001 SVTIPCSV
+2001 
-2009 SANPSATGVFWE
+2009 
-2021 RVSQSGVPSTISL
+2021 
-2034 VPSKYSGGTLLSP
+2034 
-2047 DLVISNTDTTDQGF
+2047 
-2061 YRCLATNSV
+2061 
-2070 GTSTSDS
+2070 
-2077 AFLAV
+2077 
-2082 IGSTPTVTMGQSSYS
+2082 GSTPTVTMGQSSYS

-2217 VSWQFQSSSSFV
+2217 VSWQFQSSSSFS

-2282 SGSVPT
+2282 SGS
-2288 VNIPQ
+2288 
-2293 NSYSSVTGQDVQIP
+2293 
-2307 CSVSANPSASIS
+2307 
-2319 WTFTSTTQSQ
+2319 
-2329 TSITSS
+2329 
-2335 TSKYTFNPS
+2335 
-2344 STDGTLRVRAT
+2344 
-2355 SSSDSGTYRCQA
+2355 
-2367 TNAVG
+2367 
-2372 TSSDSATLSV
+2372 
-2382 TGTPPSVNF
+2382 
-2391 GSSTYSVVTGQS
+2391 
-2403 TQLSC
+2403 
-2408 FVSATPS
+2408 
-2415 ATAIT
+2415 
-2420 WTFQSNTGG
+2420 
-2429 GTVTIT
+2429 
-2435 SSSSGYSLSTASSFT
+2435 
-2450 QSTLTVLSAQSGNGG
+2450 
-2465 TYTCTATNLVGTRS
+2465 
-2479 ASASLSVSGS
+2479 

-2521 ISWIF
+2521 ISWTF

-2725 VSWIF
+2725 ISWIF

-2959 TLVIRTSNSGDSGT
+2959 TLVIRTSNSADSGT

-3202 TIASSNYNVVIG
+3202 TIPSSNYNVVIG

-3283 AINTST
+3283 AIDTST

-3385 GRGVSANRANLQ
+3385 GRGISANRASLQ

-3487 NAAGTSESDPMV
+3487 NAAGTSESNPMV

-3796 GTTKSSLGSVLQVT
+3796 GTIKSSPGSVLQVT
-3810 GAMPSNVQISGS
+3810 GAVPSNVQISGS

-3914 VSATVGSTVTLVC
+3914 VSASVGSTVTLVC

-3993 TVSTG
+3993 TVSSG

-4228 VVRSRSASPTRII
+4228 VIRSRSASPTRII

-4249 VVERVIRAPSPSRV
+4249 QVVERVIRAPSPSRV

-4271 VIIET
+4271 VDYPPSPHRRRYGYYDDERIIET

-4289 ENDEEMIIEQRRS
+4289 ENEEEMIIEQRRS

-4349 HSSSERRSR
+4349 HSSGERRSR

>member
-1 MACDIRTSAV
+1 MACDIRTLAV

-19 VLLIISCFHGIY
+19 VLFIISCFHGIY
-31 SQSSLPGNPII
+31 SQSSGLPGNPLI
-42 AGDFEKNEG
+42 AGEFEKNEG

-72 KGTQLVDPGSS
+72 KGTQLVDAGSS
-83 PTGKGD
+83 PTGYGD

-115 SYICQVE
+115 NYVCQVE

-134 TINIYVPSEQPI
+134 TISIYVPSEQPI

-154 TTALNAGSS
+154 TTALNAGST

-174 PAPAIRWKLGTS
+174 PAPVIRWKLGTS

-206 STLSKTSSLNWVPIT
+206 STLSKTSSLSWVPIT

-250 VVQQVQRTEIPIL
+250 VVQQIPIL

-273 VGGTVTLACRILSA
+273 VGGTVTLACSVLSA

-300 NGAYTNIIIDNI
+300 NGAYTNINIDNI

-356 VSGSVSVRVE
+356 VS
-366 RQVTSSI
+366 
-373 SIILDSTY
+373 
-381 YAVQV
+381 
-386 GQSVTLQCTVIAT
+386 
-399 PFQTSITWEVSRNGQ
+399 
-414 TQPIDIQGN
+414 
-423 PQKYGGANLTY
+423 
-434 PSLILKSTEISDSG
+434 
-448 SYICSAANA
+448 
-457 GSSKSSDPMALDI
+457 
-470 TGSAPLVQIDQ
+470 GSAPLVQIDQ

-585 SVNEGNAVTL
+585 SVNEGNTVTL

-606 VVDVSWQT
+606 VVNVSWQT

-818 GVSTTMDI
+818 GVSTTLDI

-866 QSGAAVLDVTGD
+866 QSGAAVLEVTGD

-896 TVTCL
+896 TITCL

-929 AKYSGGSIG
+929 AKYSGGSIR

-1021 RTNVDVSQARFSG
+1021 RTNVDVSQARVSG

-1156 CSATNIVGTG
+1156 CSATNIVGSG

-1223 TDVTTLMASRI
+1223 TDVTTVMASRI

-1478 QGSMPSVSIP
+1478 QGNLPQVRIAQSQYSILYGGSVYMECTVENAVPPVTSLRWYKGPTQNNFNSSVDVTASRFSGGTRDNPSLNITNALPLDEGYYACNATNLVGSAFASTFLDVYGDFPSITLLNTSYSVMVGSSVTIACDYSSSPAPNSITWQRIQNAHSTIINVLDSRYGGGTVITPYLTIHATLLSDAGVYTCSVTNQVGTSTSNPIFLFVNGSMPSVSIP

-1620 VTRNGFTQTAQDARY
+1620 VTRNGFTQTAQDVRY

-1678 SGTTP
+1678 S
-1683 NVQIAQASYSVNLGG
+1683 
-1698 AVELVCIVSADPPVS
+1698 
-1713 SIAWTR
+1713 
-1719 TVNGVTTTVNIGSLA
+1719 
-1734 RYTGGTVSNPS
+1734 
-1745 LTILNAQVSDE
+1745 
-1756 GSYVCSAQ
+1756 
-1764 SSAGTG
+1764 
-1770 QSGSTTLSVVGSI
+1770 
-1783 PLVTIPQSA
+1783 
-1792 YTVNQGSSIVIPCSV
+1792 
-1807 TSDLGVNSVSWQR
+1807 
-1820 SRNSLMENLDI
+1820 
-1831 ASVARYS
+1831 
-1838 GGTVATPSL
+1838 
-1847 TISNAQLED
+1847 
-1856 EGNYRCLASNTVGS
+1856 
-1870 GQSGLA
+1870 
-1876 FLDVVGNIP
+1876 
-1885 SVTVPQSIYSVQNS
+1885 
-1899 DPVTLTCVVSANP
+1899 
-1912 SATSVT
+1912 
-1918 WYRVTNS
+1918 
-1925 GLEPIVVG
+1925 
-1933 SSSKYS
+1933 
-1939 GGSVATPSLTLSSA
+1939 
-1953 VDSDQGTYRCTA
+1953 
-1965 TNTAG
+1965 
-1970 TGSSANVVLN
+1970 
-1980 VEGSLPSVSI
+1980 
-1990 PLSSYS
+1990 
-1996 VNFGD
+1996 
-2001 SVTIPCSV
+2001 
-2009 SANPSATGVFWE
+2009 
-2021 RVSQSGVPSTISL
+2021 
-2034 VPSKYSGGTLLSP
+2034 
-2047 DLVISNTDTTDQGF
+2047 
-2061 YRCLATNSV
+2061 
-2070 GTSTSDS
+2070 
-2077 AFLAV
+2077 
-2082 IGSTPTVTMGQSSYS
+2082 GSTPTVTMGQSSYS

-2217 VSWQFQSSSSFV
+2217 VSWQFQSSSSFS

-2435 SSSSGYSLSTASSFT
+2435 SSSSGYSLSTSSSFT
-2450 QSTLTVLSAQSGNGG
+2450 QSTLTVLSAQNGNGG

-2521 ISWIF
+2521 ISWTF

-2725 VSWIF
+2725 ISWIF

-2959 TLVIRTSNSGDSGT
+2959 TLVIRTSNSADSGT

-3202 TIASSNYNVVIG
+3202 TIPSSNYNVVIG

-3283 AINTST
+3283 AIDTST

-3385 GRGVSANRANLQ
+3385 GRGISANRASLQ

-3487 NAAGTSESDPMV
+3487 NAAGTSESNPMV

-3796 GTTKSSLGSVLQVT
+3796 GTIKSSPGSVLQVT
-3810 GAMPSNVQISGS
+3810 GAVPSNVQISGS

-3914 VSATVGSTVTLVC
+3914 VSASVGSTVTLVC

-3993 TVSTG
+3993 TVSSG

-4228 VVRSRSASPTRII
+4228 VIRSRSASPTRII

-4249 VVERVIRAPSPSRV
+4249 
-4263 YRQEIDEP
+4263 
-4271 VIIET
+4271 IIET

-4289 ENDEEMIIEQRRS
+4289 ENEEEMIIEQRRS

-4349 HSSSERRSR
+4349 HSSGERRSR

>member
-1 MACDIRTSAV
+1 MACDIRTLAV

-19 VLLIISCFHGIY
+19 VLFIISCFHGIY
-31 SQSSLPGNPII
+31 SQSSGLPGNPLI
-42 AGDFEKNEG
+42 AGEFEKNEG

-72 KGTQLVDPGSS
+72 KGTQLVDAGSS
-83 PTGKGD
+83 PTGYGD

-115 SYICQVE
+115 NYVCQVE

-134 TINIYVPSEQPI
+134 TISIYVPSEQPI

-154 TTALNAGSS
+154 TTALNAGST

-174 PAPAIRWKLGTS
+174 PAPVIRWKLGTS

-206 STLSKTSSLNWVPIT
+206 STLSKTSSLSWVPIT

-250 VVQQVQRTEIPIL
+250 VVQQIPIL

-273 VGGTVTLACRILSA
+273 VGGTVTLACSVLSA

-300 NGAYTNIIIDNI
+300 NGAYTNINIDNI

-356 VSGSVSVRVE
+356 VS
-366 RQVTSSI
+366 
-373 SIILDSTY
+373 
-381 YAVQV
+381 
-386 GQSVTLQCTVIAT
+386 
-399 PFQTSITWEVSRNGQ
+399 
-414 TQPIDIQGN
+414 
-423 PQKYGGANLTY
+423 
-434 PSLILKSTEISDSG
+434 
-448 SYICSAANA
+448 
-457 GSSKSSDPMALDI
+457 
-470 TGSAPLVQIDQ
+470 GSAPLVQIDQ

-585 SVNEGNAVTL
+585 SVNEGNTVTL

-606 VVDVSWQT
+606 VVNVSWQT

-818 GVSTTMDI
+818 GVSTTLDI

-866 QSGAAVLDVTGD
+866 QSGAAVLEVTGD

-896 TVTCL
+896 TITCL

-929 AKYSGGSIG
+929 AKYSGGSIR

-1021 RTNVDVSQARFSG
+1021 RTNVDVSQARVSG

-1156 CSATNIVGTG
+1156 CSATNIVGSG

-1223 TDVTTLMASRI
+1223 TDVTTVMASRI

-1478 QGSMPSVSIP
+1478 QGNLPQVRIAQSQYSILYGGSVYMECTVENAVPPVTSLRWYKGPTQNNFNSSVDVTASRFSGGTRDNPSLNITNALPLDEGYYACNATNLVGSAFASTFLDVYGDFPSITLLNTSYSVMVGSSVTIACDYSSSPAPNSITWQRIQNAHSTIINVLDSRYGGGTVITPYLTIHATLLSDAGVYTCSVTNQVGTSTSNPIFLFVNGSMPSVSIP

-1620 VTRNGFTQTAQDARY
+1620 VTRNGFTQTAQDVRY

-1678 SGTTP
+1678 S
-1683 NVQIAQASYSVNLGG
+1683 
-1698 AVELVCIVSADPPVS
+1698 
-1713 SIAWTR
+1713 
-1719 TVNGVTTTVNIGSLA
+1719 
-1734 RYTGGTVSNPS
+1734 
-1745 LTILNAQVSDE
+1745 
-1756 GSYVCSAQ
+1756 
-1764 SSAGTG
+1764 
-1770 QSGSTTLSVVGSI
+1770 
-1783 PLVTIPQSA
+1783 
-1792 YTVNQGSSIVIPCSV
+1792 
-1807 TSDLGVNSVSWQR
+1807 
-1820 SRNSLMENLDI
+1820 
-1831 ASVARYS
+1831 
-1838 GGTVATPSL
+1838 
-1847 TISNAQLED
+1847 
-1856 EGNYRCLASNTVGS
+1856 
-1870 GQSGLA
+1870 
-1876 FLDVVGNIP
+1876 
-1885 SVTVPQSIYSVQNS
+1885 
-1899 DPVTLTCVVSANP
+1899 
-1912 SATSVT
+1912 
-1918 WYRVTNS
+1918 
-1925 GLEPIVVG
+1925 
-1933 SSSKYS
+1933 
-1939 GGSVATPSLTLSSA
+1939 
-1953 VDSDQGTYRCTA
+1953 
-1965 TNTAG
+1965 
-1970 TGSSANVVLN
+1970 
-1980 VEGSLPSVSI
+1980 
-1990 PLSSYS
+1990 
-1996 VNFGD
+1996 
-2001 SVTIPCSV
+2001 
-2009 SANPSATGVFWE
+2009 
-2021 RVSQSGVPSTISL
+2021 
-2034 VPSKYSGGTLLSP
+2034 
-2047 DLVISNTDTTDQGF
+2047 
-2061 YRCLATNSV
+2061 
-2070 GTSTSDS
+2070 
-2077 AFLAV
+2077 
-2082 IGSTPTVTMGQSSYS
+2082 GSTPTVTMGQSSYS

-2217 VSWQFQSSSSFV
+2217 VSWQFQSSSSFS

-2435 SSSSGYSLSTASSFT
+2435 SSSSGYSLSTSSSFT
-2450 QSTLTVLSAQSGNGG
+2450 QSTLTVLSAQNGNGG

-2521 ISWIF
+2521 ISWTF

-2725 VSWIF
+2725 ISWIF

-2894 GSLPSVNI
+2894 GS
-2902 QQNTYSS
+2902 
-2909 VSGQDVTISCVVTA
+2909 
-2923 NPSATISWTFIS
+2923 
-2935 TGNSQT
+2935 
-2941 QITTSTAKYSLT
+2941 
-2953 TSSAGS
+2953 
-2959 TLVIRTSNSGDSGT
+2959 
-2973 YRCSATNSVG
+2973 
-2983 SNADTATLTV
+2983 
-2993 SGSLPVVNIPST
+2993 
-3005 IYTAVTGQDA
+3005 
-3015 TIPCSVSANPAV
+3015 
-3027 TSFSWTFISSSN
+3027 
-3039 SQTMITQSTSKYT
+3039 
-3052 LSTASSNLTIIV
+3052 
-3064 RSTTSAD
+3064 
-3071 SGTYRCSATNAE
+3071 
-3083 GTASDQTSLSISGS
+3083 

-3202 TIASSNYNVVIG
+3202 TIPSSNYNVVIG

-3283 AINTST
+3283 AIDTST

-3385 GRGVSANRANLQ
+3385 GRGISANRASLQ

-3487 NAAGTSESDPMV
+3487 NAAGTSESNPMV

-3796 GTTKSSLGSVLQVT
+3796 GTIKSSPGSVLQVT
-3810 GAMPSNVQISGS
+3810 GAVPSNVQISGS

-3914 VSATVGSTVTLVC
+3914 VSASVGSTVTLVC

-3993 TVSTG
+3993 TVSSG

-4228 VVRSRSASPTRII
+4228 VIRSRSASPTRII

-4249 VVERVIRAPSPSRV
+4249 QVVERVIRAPSPSRV

-4271 VIIET
+4271 VDYPPSPHRRRYGYYDDERIIET

-4289 ENDEEMIIEQRRS
+4289 ENEEEMIIEQRRS

-4349 HSSSERRSR
+4349 HSSGERRSR